1 MGWQDIY
8 KKKMQESGLAAGDI
22 NFVDVDTFHKRE
34 KERWASEVATG
45 SVQTVT
51 APAKQEKEKYV
62 ASPYGT
68 FLGGFSYKGNTRRQ
82 KTEQELADE
91 AAQQAAYIKEY
102 QRLAGLDL
110 DSYGKQVESAKK
122 AAQDN
127 RTQYNVRAFGGYDA
141 SRMTDEERTYSAMQA
156 DYNKAKDIQ
165 YDIKG
170 QAALENL
177 TAEQSKA
184 VETLATERSDT
195 AKRQTAWTA
204 LQKTG
209 LSDDEISQLVN
220 YQRNIPKR
228 QKNAERYAEMQDAAE
243 AYAET
248 NPGLATIASVP
259 ANLLSG
265 IGTFDA
271 AMRKLSDPDSP
282 VDYKSGAFLPY
293 AYSRGVRDTVTKN
306 LESDYGKGASFAYG
320 VGTSILDSAA
330 TVGLAALGIP
340 AGVASA
346 TLGGAAA
353 TSAMTEAKARGL
365 SDEKAILTG
374 VLSGVAETALEKF
387 SLESLIAMKLPTGTA
402 KQRVVGALKNAAV
415 QAGIEGSEE
424 MFTDFANLIFDS
436 AVNGSMSDV
445 QQRIAVYM
453 AGGMDYDEARK
464 KVLGETVKDVA
475 LDFVAGGL
483 AGGLMGGGNM
493 AIRTAAQGAYD
504 ARVND
509 ARTVVRQRAGVTG
522 SYQAAEDG
530 KTSYNGQE
538 TSVRSVV
545 KDGKV
550 ELTTGETVDPKDV
563 QFSDRNTADLYEGA
577 IRTAENAGAAQV
589 FVDSYTGGD
598 VSAYILGMQ
607 EAYYN
612 GKEGVPLE
620 DAGGFAADLSDA
632 QRKAAW
638 EQGRAAASV
647 PDLKDYGFGE
657 KGTQAWNKVQ
667 ENEAVRNNRRLRAG
681 FTAMYQAGMRGE
693 SASAVKSDAAKYIPP
708 SVQTAAYQAGLAD
721 AAESL
726 ARETA
731 AVQFV
736 SSAGSESGLVDNE
749 YARKLAEEKSGTAAL
764 LSMLGKDLGVRVEI
778 VPKVLGGNANG
789 QYVAGRNLIQ
799 IAADADNAFAF
810 VAAHE
815 VTHRMQSLAPE
826 EYRSYRDYA
835 MRFRAQELGEEGT
848 VALVE
853 RYRSMSEEAGVTLTQ
868 EEAMDEI
875 AADFTMRMIEDGGL
889 FEDFARENRSEAGKL
904 LDALKAFIAK
914 VKALFRGKE
923 ARDKAAREAY
933 GTDMATLEECVARWQ
948 KAYTAAGKAAQ
959 NAKTAA
965 GEGSGE
971 GRYQIKKIDGRL
983 MTVIDTQNDTRD
995 FKAAEAYLK
1004 TLVNTDHPFSTILMD
1019 AQPVYVG
1026 KDLPGEY
1033 RSSEYTKSMLS
1044 KLRDVKMQAAT
1055 NLDEMLLLAE
1065 NGEWREN
1072 VKPKHAKDA
1081 QNGWYRYDAEFA
1093 VPILN
1098 AKKAVD
1104 HYTVYGG
1111 TLLIRNDADGKSYLY
1126 DLLDIEKKKV
1136 ISAASFSA
1144 ETHSEVLPPKP
1155 STNSISTSDGN
1166 VNGKFSLKGMDSAG
1180 RQLSEQQQE
1189 YFKDSKVRDA
1199 EGRLMPLYHQTDAE
1213 FTVFDTRHKGAGTGD
1228 NETPFGV
1235 FLKKSSKDIGVKGNR
1250 QMELYANIKNPLQ
1263 VRDRSELV
1271 FHLARM
1277 SPEYEALKAKSDVVD
1292 KEYGRKFEKAKKDFV
1307 DFIAEWRRQN
1317 PNASRSALYEV
1328 DEFNRVFDAEDNI
1341 VEEWGKVKD
1350 ELALQA
1356 KETITAA
1363 LRNNGYD
1370 GVIISEDSGSFG
1382 RTTDAYIALD
1392 ANQVKRT
1399 DNLNPTSDPDIRFSL
1414 KKPVEETKNL
1424 LALHNLTEKNLLD
1437 AVRLGGLPMPSI
1449 AVVKG
1454 DAGHSEYGPISF
1466 VFSKDTIDPQLFR
1479 SNKVYGY
1486 DAWTPTAPQIEYD
1499 VNEKAAGR
1507 IHDLFYRM
1515 QREKGRD
1522 FADPLYSVANTLEDE
1537 LNRKGGLDKVVEPM
1551 RDDPRVMNIYLEDTG
1566 RGAVEKVMRQNVS
1579 RMDENQQEMSEFL
1592 IRELGADAVDG
1603 FRPTGNEAPI
1613 AARRRWFAE
1622 HGEALN
1628 EALRKYYEKL
1638 GLPAKDAA
1646 DVVNA
1651 ETNAAK
1657 TKYLLNT
1664 RKYLSGNTETVTEE
1678 VDLDA
1683 TNNAIR
1689 KKVDKADYDRWLDEL
1704 FKGVVK
1710 NEGIY
1715 NGKDYYTSS
1724 GNRRSF
1730 SATHYEI
1737 TLENIV
1743 KAMKRGDQKGTN
1755 TVFGG
1760 QAIWGVASKDYNSID
1775 EIKADSGRLV
1785 KMTEEEYSAIR
1796 QEYSARLAEL
1806 ANEIKDPS
1814 AQNDFI
1820 ASDDAATAIVE
1831 TLRTKRTAAA
1841 IDKELRTYPTL
1852 RIRPDTA
1859 GKVLQLFEDISNM
1872 PTGYFEAKPQRAV
1885 GFDEVLAAVIP
1896 DDTSAN
1902 ARAALAQAG
1911 VKTIE
1916 YKSGDEQSRTD
1927 AVNSVEGARFQLK
1940 SARELEQE
1948 VRELKKERT
1957 ALLSR
1962 NKTLEARV
1970 EKWRKETRRSSP
1982 TVRADDVKKLAG
1994 NVIREYGSS
2003 VDYQDIEADMTEL
2016 GKALMADDVSMETLR
2031 PHARAAAEKI
2041 IDGVL
2046 VQSESGA
2053 ELLEIRDHL
2062 KGTTLKYTDDGTIP
2076 DFSQWRKSQ
2085 KGKLRI
2091 SKDSGVD
2098 VDVAYAELTEMFG
2111 EGYFPSSIIHT
2122 GDQLV
2127 RMSEVLDNVGRIYE
2141 NPFDGYRDAAVTELS
2156 NLLIDGMIGEDVR
2169 QSDPTF
2175 ADRKALELQET
2186 KARLTQMLIKTREG
2200 RDRQVERMR
2209 RHYAEQTK
2217 AGRERRNATA
2227 LRAKIARHT
2236 ADLSRKLLTPTD
2248 KQHIPEKLRTSV
2260 AALLASINQESSYSY
2275 DADGRLVHNTEGD
2288 PTKRTQAAIALKS
2301 AYDEILRSGEALVID
2316 PDLLGSEGAGLLDQ
2330 VMAFG
2335 NKRMADM
2342 NSEELTTVWQ
2352 AVRAIEKSVST
2363 FNKSLASQRYET
2375 VSAWA
2380 ESLKQDSAT
2389 RKRKN
2394 RKLSLDL
2401 ADPYTFFSAYGESG
2415 RQIFRTLRNAQDR
2428 QNTMLKTIQ
2437 AAAER
2442 FADKTVF
2449 KNRNDRH
2456 TFTTEAGQTLTLTTG
2471 QVMNLYNLVGR
2482 GEQAVHHLMVGGVV
2496 QPEILRNGKNPAI
2509 PRGTENIRLTENDLK
2524 AITGTLTE
2532 VQKSVAEGLQKIAS
2546 GHLAAWGNEASMQVY
2561 GYRKFTEKN
2570 YWPIKAAQEGTTQ
2583 NSEKGADM
2591 AREIKN
2597 MGSAKALVPNAS
2609 NALDIGDV
2617 YDVFSQNASDMIQY
2631 ATLLAPMEDINRLY
2645 NYRFRDAEGNLTGK
2659 VVKHVLTDVY
2669 GEAAQKYWRNL
2680 MRDVQNGMEKS
2691 GTSAITKA
2699 VEKVVGGMKAG
2710 SVGFNLRVVAQ
2721 QPTAY
2726 FRAAAVIDP
2735 AHMAKGLVKGAT
2747 EGNGWEKAKKYAPIA
2762 AIKDTSGFDQS
2773 GRYTIAQNVF
2783 GQDGNAL
2790 MNWLSEASGW
2800 AAGKADAVTWEKIWN
2815 ACEWA
2820 VVSEGGYEKGSD
2832 GFYQRTAQLFTEVI
2846 DQSQVVDGILQRAQI
2861 MRDSNGLTKQA
2872 TAFMG
2877 EPLKS
2882 LNMLMRSYDAWR
2894 YETDTPK
2901 KSKALKRFARTVSA
2915 LLVTDVVN
2923 SLVQSVIDG
2932 LRDDDKD
2939 KAYGERIMAAWLGDK
2954 DDQTAMQRLLGGN
2967 LWENLNPV
2975 GRIPYA
2981 KDVLS
2986 MLQGFT
2992 VSRMDADAVGDL
3004 IDAAEL
3010 FAKSAQDEGSK
3021 TTAYAAKKLLTAG
3034 SKIFGISIA
3043 NVGRDAWA
3051 IARSIAQG
3059 TGNVRA
3065 MYEMERAIYRL
3076 APDSGNN
3083 KRYYKLLYMAMGKD
3097 EETYRYIYDDMKKRG
3112 YTDSQLQTGIKNII
3126 KDSGADEDDMRKQL
3140 EEIGYSGDEAQE
3152 VMYKWAFKEK
3162 YGYDYSDKR
3171 EAFAEGTITRQQLID
3186 EIVKIGGNTRE
3197 EAESTV
3203 TVYEW
3208 QNAGVDIETNQTYIV
3223 NAYEEYGK
3231 PNGIDRNDFVSFCQQ
3246 ASRISGEDLDG
3257 DGKTD
3262 SGSKKKNVL
3271 ALING
3276 MPLSAAQKDALY
3288 YQQGYAESTIGDAP
3302 WH

>member
-1 MGWQDIY
+1 M
-8 KKKMQESGLAAGDI
+8 
-22 NFVDVDTFHKRE
+22 TP
-34 KERWASEVATG
+34 ER
-45 SVQTVT
+45 
-51 APAKQEKEKYV
+51 
-62 ASPYGT
+62 
-68 FLGGFSYKGNTRRQ
+68 FL
-82 KTEQELADE
+82 
-91 AAQQAAYIKEY
+91 
-102 QRLAGLDL
+102 
-110 DSYGKQVESAKK
+110 
-122 AAQDN
+122 
-127 RTQYNVRAFGGYDA
+127 
-141 SRMTDEERTYSAMQA
+141 ERIS
-156 DYNKAKDIQ
+156 
-165 YDIKG
+165 YDIDAG
-170 QAALENL
+170 
-177 TAEQSKA
+177 TSH
-184 VETLATERSDT
+184 
-195 AKRQTAWTA
+195 AWT
-204 LQKTG
+204 
-209 LSDDEISQLVN
+209 S
-220 YQRNIPKR
+220 IP
-228 QKNAERYAEMQDAAE
+228 
-243 AYAET
+243 
-248 NPGLATIASVP
+248 
-259 ANLLSG
+259 
-265 IGTFDA
+265 
-271 AMRKLSDPDSP
+271 
-282 VDYKSGAFLPY
+282 
-293 AYSRGVRDTVTKN
+293 
-306 LESDYGKGASFAYG
+306 
-320 VGTSILDSAA
+320 
-330 TVGLAALGIP
+330 
-340 AGVASA
+340 
-346 TLGGAAA
+346 
-353 TSAMTEAKARGL
+353 
-365 SDEKAILTG
+365 
-374 VLSGVAETALEKF
+374 
-387 SLESLIAMKLPTGTA
+387 
-402 KQRVVGALKNAAV
+402 
-415 QAGIEGSEE
+415 
-424 MFTDFANLIFDS
+424 
-436 AVNGSMSDV
+436 
-445 QQRIAVYM
+445 
-453 AGGMDYDEARK
+453 
-464 KVLGETVKDVA
+464 
-475 LDFVAGGL
+475 DFV
-483 AGGLMGGGNM
+483 
-493 AIRTAAQGAYD
+493 T
-504 ARVND
+504 
-509 ARTVVRQRAGVTG
+509 
-522 SYQAAEDG
+522 
-530 KTSYNGQE
+530 
-538 TSVRSVV
+538 
-545 KDGKV
+545 
-550 ELTTGETVDPKDV
+550 
-563 QFSDRNTADLYEGA
+563 
-577 IRTAENAGAAQV
+577 
-589 FVDSYTGGD
+589 
-598 VSAYILGMQ
+598 
-607 EAYYN
+607 
-612 GKEGVPLE
+612 
-620 DAGGFAADLSDA
+620 
-632 QRKAAW
+632 
-638 EQGRAAASV
+638 
-647 PDLKDYGFGE
+647 
-657 KGTQAWNKVQ
+657 
-667 ENEAVRNNRRLRAG
+667 
-681 FTAMYQAGMRGE
+681 
-693 SASAVKSDAAKYIPP
+693 
-708 SVQTAAYQAGLAD
+708 
-721 AAESL
+721 
-726 ARETA
+726 
-731 AVQFV
+731 
-736 SSAGSESGLVDNE
+736 
-749 YARKLAEEKSGTAAL
+749 
-764 LSMLGKDLGVRVEI
+764 
-778 VPKVLGGNANG
+778 
-789 QYVAGRNLIQ
+789 
-799 IAADADNAFAF
+799 
-810 VAAHE
+810 
-815 VTHRMQSLAPE
+815 
-826 EYRSYRDYA
+826 
-835 MRFRAQELGEEGT
+835 
-848 VALVE
+848 
-853 RYRSMSEEAGVTLTQ
+853 
-868 EEAMDEI
+868 
-875 AADFTMRMIEDGGL
+875 
-889 FEDFARENRSEAGKL
+889 
-904 LDALKAFIAK
+904 
-914 VKALFRGKE
+914 
-923 ARDKAAREAY
+923 
-933 GTDMATLEECVARWQ
+933 
-948 KAYTAAGKAAQ
+948 
-959 NAKTAA
+959 
-965 GEGSGE
+965 
-971 GRYQIKKIDGRL
+971 
-983 MTVIDTQNDTRD
+983 
-995 FKAAEAYLK
+995 AYLK
-1004 TLVNTDHPFSTILMD
+1004 
-1019 AQPVYVG
+1019 
-1026 KDLPGEY
+1026 E
-1033 RSSEYTKSMLS
+1033 
-1044 KLRDVKMQAAT
+1044 
-1055 NLDEMLLLAE
+1055 
-1065 NGEWREN
+1065 
-1072 VKPKHAKDA
+1072 
-1081 QNGWYRYDAEFA
+1081 
-1093 VPILN
+1093 
-1098 AKKAVD
+1098 
-1104 HYTVYGG
+1104 
-1111 TLLIRNDADGKSYLY
+1111 
-1126 DLLDIEKKKV
+1126 
-1136 ISAASFSA
+1136 
-1144 ETHSEVLPPKP
+1144 
-1155 STNSISTSDGN
+1155 
-1166 VNGKFSLKGMDSAG
+1166 
-1180 RQLSEQQQE
+1180 
-1189 YFKDSKVRDA
+1189 
-1199 EGRLMPLYHQTDAE
+1199 
-1213 FTVFDTRHKGAGTGD
+1213 
-1228 NETPFGV
+1228 
-1235 FLKKSSKDIGVKGNR
+1235 
-1250 QMELYANIKNPLQ
+1250 
-1263 VRDRSELV
+1263 
-1271 FHLARM
+1271 
-1277 SPEYEALKAKSDVVD
+1277 
-1292 KEYGRKFEKAKKDFV
+1292 
-1307 DFIAEWRRQN
+1307 
-1317 PNASRSALYEV
+1317 
-1328 DEFNRVFDAEDNI
+1328 
-1341 VEEWGKVKD
+1341 
-1350 ELALQA
+1350 
-1356 KETITAA
+1356 
-1363 LRNNGYD
+1363 NGYD
-1370 GVIISEDSGSFG
+1370 GIKDTGGKGGGESHTVWIPFSSEQVKSADPVTYDDNNNVVPISERFNSGK
-1382 RTTDAYIALD
+1382 TDI
-1392 ANQVKRT
+1392 
-1399 DNLNPTSDPDIRFSL
+1399 
-1414 KKPVEETKNL
+1414 
-1424 LALHNLTEKNLLD
+1424 
-1437 AVRLGGLPMPSI
+1437 
-1449 AVVKG
+1449 
-1454 DAGHSEYGPISF
+1454 
-1466 VFSKDTIDPQLFR
+1466 
-1479 SNKVYGY
+1479 
-1486 DAWTPTAPQIEYD
+1486 
-1499 VNEKAAGR
+1499 
-1507 IHDLFYRM
+1507 
-1515 QREKGRD
+1515 
-1522 FADPLYSVANTLEDE
+1522 
-1537 LNRKGGLDKVVEPM
+1537 
-1551 RDDPRVMNIYLEDTG
+1551 
-1566 RGAVEKVMRQNVS
+1566 
-1579 RMDENQQEMSEFL
+1579 
-1592 IRELGADAVDG
+1592 
-1603 FRPTGNEAPI
+1603 
-1613 AARRRWFAE
+1613 
-1622 HGEALN
+1622 
-1628 EALRKYYEKL
+1628 
-1638 GLPAKDAA
+1638 
-1646 DVVNA
+1646 
-1651 ETNAAK
+1651 
-1657 TKYLLNT
+1657 
-1664 RKYLSGNTETVTEE
+1664 
-1678 VDLDA
+1678 
-1683 TNNAIR
+1683 
-1689 KKVDKADYDRWLDEL
+1689 
-1704 FKGVVK
+1704 
-1710 NEGIY
+1710 
-1715 NGKDYYTSS
+1715 
-1724 GNRRSF
+1724 
-1730 SATHYEI
+1730 
-1737 TLENIV
+1737 
-1743 KAMKRGDQKGTN
+1743 
-1755 TVFGG
+1755 
-1760 QAIWGVASKDYNSID
+1760 
-1775 EIKADSGRLV
+1775 
-1785 KMTEEEYSAIR
+1785 
-1796 QEYSARLAEL
+1796 
-1806 ANEIKDPS
+1806 
-1814 AQNDFI
+1814 
-1820 ASDDAATAIVE
+1820 
-1831 TLRTKRTAAA
+1831 
-1841 IDKELRTYPTL
+1841 
-1852 RIRPDTA
+1852 
-1859 GKVLQLFEDISNM
+1859 
-1872 PTGYFEAKPQRAV
+1872 
-1885 GFDEVLAAVIP
+1885 
-1896 DDTSAN
+1896 
-1902 ARAALAQAG
+1902 
-1911 VKTIE
+1911 
-1916 YKSGDEQSRTD
+1916 
-1927 AVNSVEGARFQLK
+1927 RFQLK

-1982 TVRADDVKKLAG
+1982 TVRADDVKKMAG
-1994 NVIREYGSS
+1994 AVIREYGSS
-2003 VDYQDIEADMTEL
+2003 VDYRDIERDMTAL
-2016 GKALMADDVSMETLR
+2016 GKALMADDVSMDTLR

-2127 RMSEVLDNVGRIYE
+2127 RMSEVLENVGRIYE

-2186 KARLTQMLIKTREG
+2186 KARMMQMLIRTREG

-2227 LRAKIARHT
+2227 LRARIARHT

-2248 KQHIPEKLRTSV
+2248 KQHVPEKLRTSV

-2288 PTKRTQAAIALKS
+2288 PTKRTQAAIALKN

-2352 AVRAIEKSVST
+2352 AVRAIEQSVST

-2380 ESLKQDSAT
+2380 ESLKHDSAT

-2532 VQKSVAEGLQKIAS
+2532 VQKSVADGLQKIAS

-2800 AAGKADAVTWEKIWN
+2800 AAGKADAATWEKIWN

-2820 VVSEGGYEKGSD
+2820 VVSENSYEKGSD

-2939 KAYGERIMAAWLGDK
+2939 KVYGERIMSAWLGDK
-2954 DDQTAMQRLLGGN
+2954 DDQTVMQRLLGGN

-3010 FAKSAQDEGSK
+3010 FVKSAQDEGSK

-3043 NVGRDAWA
+3043 NVGRDAWS

-3126 KDSGADEDDMRKQL
+3126 KDSGADEGDMRKQL

-3152 VMYKWAFKEK
+3152 VMDKWAFKEK

-3197 EAESTV
+3197 EAESAV

-3271 ALING
+3271 ALIDS

>member
-141 SRMTDEERTYSAMQA
+141 SRMTDEERTYAAMQA

-248 NPGLATIASVP
+248 NPGLATVASVP

-306 LESDYGKGASFAYG
+306 LESDYGKPASFAYG

-538 TSVRSVV
+538 TSVRIVV

-632 QRKAAW
+632 QRRAAW

-789 QYVAGRNLIQ
+789 QYVAGRNLVQ
-799 IAADADNAFAF
+799 IAADADDAFAF

-835 MRFRAQELGEEGT
+835 MRFRAQELGEEGA

-853 RYRSMSEEAGVTLTQ
+853 RYRARSEEAGVTLTQ

-875 AADFTMRMIEDGGL
+875 AANFTMQMIEDGGL
-889 FEDFARENRSEAGKL
+889 FEDFARENRSEAKKL
-904 LDALKAFIAK
+904 LDALKAFVQK
-914 VKALFRGKE
+914 VKSLFRSKE
-923 ARDKAAREAY
+923 ARDKASREAY

-948 KAYTAAGKAAQ
+948 KAYDAAGKAAQ

-1166 VNGKFSLKGMDSAG
+1166 VNAKFSLKGMDSAG

-1199 EGRLMPLYHQTDAE
+1199 EGRLKPVYHGSDALFTKFSADFMSKNGSSEGQGFYFTDLKTMAQGYE
-1213 FTVFDTRHKGAGTGD
+1213 KKGGQLLEGYLD
-1228 NETPFGV
+1228 
-1235 FLKKSSKDIGVKGNR
+1235 
-1250 QMELYANIKNPLQ
+1250 IKNPLSDSK
-1263 VRDRSELV
+1263 VTLTSAEVKRLIKAIDPTGDDLVLNYDSRGGMGYPSKAWYERAVNDTLRMTMESSESDSEI
-1271 FHLARM
+1271 LAELANGM
-1277 SPEYEALKAKSDVVD
+1277 GNPGAVLKAA
-1292 KEYGRKFEKAKKDFV
+1292 R
-1307 DFIAEWRRQN
+1307 
-1317 PNASRSALYEV
+1317 EV
-1328 DEFNRVFDAEDNI
+1328 
-1341 VEEWGKVKD
+1341 
-1350 ELALQA
+1350 L
-1356 KETITAA
+1356 
-1363 LRNNGYD
+1363 GYD
-1370 GVIISEDSGSFG
+1370 GYIVEGKYDNATVYVAFDSSQFK
-1382 RTTDAYIALD
+1382 
-1392 ANQVKRT
+1392 NM
-1399 DNLNPTSDPDIRFSL
+1399 DNLTPTSDPDIRFSL
-1414 KKPVEETKNL
+1414 KGMDSAYMTAVERGE
-1424 LALHNLTEKNLLD
+1424 
-1437 AVRLGGLPMPSI
+1437 AVREVGVSVDEDTSSASPGRFSLKTWNESDYVKKRKEASEELSRALGVSVRTAKKYIDNINSVAKMI
-1449 AVVKG
+1449 ADDRVRLDYEASPGRSSFVSN
-1454 DAGHSEYGPISF
+1454 SEYGGSLDFSTICKKRRLLTGTLEAIQRALPNTALTADEILSIRRMMADKGYEVSCGLCYVEGSRAKMGVYTKEFLEEYAKSGAEYVPNMAEMNTATGQERIRSEHPEVYEAYEKYMNKLAQRKPKLYQLATEYQGEIRKKFKGKGSVEEKNKNGGMRLQSF
-1466 VFSKDTIDPQLFR
+1466 SDFEIIHLIDCMQAIMDMSEVGLAGQAYT
-1479 SNKVYGY
+1479 KV
-1486 DAWTPTAPQIEYD
+1486 P
-1499 VNEKAAGR
+1499 
-1507 IHDLFYRM
+1507 
-1515 QREKGRD
+1515 D
-1522 FADPLYSVANTLEDE
+1522 FAWAL
-1537 LNRKGGLDKVVEPM
+1537 G
-1551 RDDPRVMNIYLEDTG
+1551 DTG
-1566 RGAVEKVMRQNVS
+1566 LKINLSLIAKGVDANGNIIL
-1579 RMDENQQEMSEFL
+1579 DETEGMTRS
-1592 IRELGADAVDG
+1592 DA
-1603 FRPTGNEAPI
+1603 
-1613 AARRRWFAE
+1613 
-1622 HGEALN
+1622 
-1628 EALRKYYEKL
+1628 EALRKRYPKNVGTILVVFNDAQLRAAMKNDFIDFIIPFHRSQWNSAQYEAL
-1638 GLPAKDAA
+1638 GLPQGAKDYTPWQNESYIEPVYNKTGKKQRPENYMPNEYWDYGRSGKENAEKYLRMCSENNRKPKFSFLLDKGADGAYHLKADGSTDGYWKLLIDFKMYDNVGNGSPQMPVSPKFNMEECERMLRDYTGGHAA
-1646 DVVNA
+1646 FPVANDVV
-1651 ETNAAK
+1651 
-1657 TKYLLNT
+1657 
-1664 RKYLSGNTETVTEE
+1664 
-1678 VDLDA
+1678 
-1683 TNNAIR
+1683 
-1689 KKVDKADYDRWLDEL
+1689 
-1704 FKGVVK
+1704 
-1710 NEGIY
+1710 
-1715 NGKDYYTSS
+1715 
-1724 GNRRSF
+1724 
-1730 SATHYEI
+1730 
-1737 TLENIV
+1737 
-1743 KAMKRGDQKGTN
+1743 DQ
-1755 TVFGG
+1755 F
-1760 QAIWGVASKDYNSID
+1760 
-1775 EIKADSGRLV
+1775 
-1785 KMTEEEYSAIR
+1785 
-1796 QEYSARLAEL
+1796 
-1806 ANEIKDPS
+1806 
-1814 AQNDFI
+1814 
-1820 ASDDAATAIVE
+1820 VE
-1831 TLRTKRTAAA
+1831 TY
-1841 IDKELRTYPTL
+1841 KE
-1852 RIRPDTA
+1852 
-1859 GKVLQLFEDISNM
+1859 SN
-1872 PTGYFEAKPQRAV
+1872 P
-1885 GFDEVLAAVIP
+1885 
-1896 DDTSAN
+1896 
-1902 ARAALAQAG
+1902 G
-1911 VKTIE
+1911 V
-1916 YKSGDEQSRTD
+1916 
-1927 AVNSVEGARFQLK
+1927 RFQLK

-1948 VRELKKERT
+1948 VRELKKYAAYRKRGTSDREILASTADGSAQTEWERKRLSEYKDVMGRLETYERRLSENKAKLEELSFMGEKKNAKRISQLKTEITQDTNRISIVENKLGELENTSSLKTLLDREKAVIHQQEGEYLRKVEELMGGYRDLYGTMAKGERAARDIQMPKKTSENEKISQTVRTILEAKATPDEMVPTIEEMALNGEYSYEAYSDKNAISDAEEEIKRVGWAQSLSEWTNAVQKGEVSKKNTAMGWALYNNAANSGDTDT
-1957 ALLSR
+1957 ALTILSNMVEHQR
-1962 NKTLEARV
+1962 SAAQALQATRILKSLSPETQLYQAQRSVDNLQTEMNKRYGDKKAPELKIDPALAEQFMQATDQ
-1970 EKWRKETRRSSP
+1970 ETRDAVLRNIYRDIGKQMPSRFVDKWNAWRYLAMLGNARTHVRNVVGNAGFAPVVAAKNAVATGIEKAVYRLSDGKMERSKEF
-1982 TVRADDVKKLAG
+1982 VFGKD
-1994 NVIREYGSS
+1994 
-2003 VDYQDIEADMTEL
+2003 
-2016 GKALMADDVSMETLR
+2016 GKALLK
-2031 PHARAAAEKI
+2031 AAAQDYAK
-2041 IDGVL
+2041 
-2046 VQSESGA
+2046 VQDVAMGGGKYSDLANANKYIEEGRVIFQSKVPGLKQVSKGLEAARKANSKALDAEDAWFSKPHYAYAMAQYCKANGITPQMIESGKGIEKA
-2053 ELLEIRDHL
+2053 REYAIREAQKATYRD
-2062 KGTTLKYTDDGTIP
+2062 TNS
-2076 DFSQWRKSQ
+2076 FSQAISELGRTVKPGSNGTRKAVAVAMEGILPFRKTPANILVRGVEYSPIGLMNGIKQ
-2085 KGKLRI
+2085 ALFDVRNGTKTAAEAIDSI
-2091 SKDSGVD
+2091 SAGLTGTGLLGLGLFLAAQGLVRGHGSDDDDKN
-2098 VDVAYAELTEMFG
+2098 AYAELTGHQAYALELPDGTSITLDWLAPECLPFFIGVNLWEITDGGEEILTMSDALNAVTMVSEPLLEMSCLQSLNDVFDAVGYAKNNGISALPAALANAATSYITQALPTILGQAERAG
-2111 EGYFPSSIIHT
+2111 ESIRYATYTDKNSVLTSDMQYAIGRASAKIPGLDYSQIPYIDAWGRREST
-2122 GDQLV
+2122 GNLGKRLLNNFLNPAYVSDVSESEMEKELLRLYEATGESGVLPRRAGKSFSANKETINLTGEQYVKYAEKRGGEAYKWMTALTQNNAY
-2127 RMSEVLDNVGRIYE
+2127 RSMSDEEKADCVKYIYE
-2141 NPFDGYRDAAVTELS
+2141 AANEVAKSGIVGSSYEMKTWVKDAVGGAGVVETAIAKTKYADVSKEAVNAYKAFS
-2156 NLLIDGMIGEDVR
+2156 GSIGEDV
-2169 QSDPTF
+2169 F
-2175 ADRKALELQET
+2175 
-2186 KARLTQMLIKTREG
+2186 
-2200 RDRQVERMR
+2200 
-2209 RHYAEQTK
+2209 
-2217 AGRERRNATA
+2217 
-2227 LRAKIARHT
+2227 
-2236 ADLSRKLLTPTD
+2236 
-2248 KQHIPEKLRTSV
+2248 
-2260 AALLASINQESSYSY
+2260 
-2275 DADGRLVHNTEGD
+2275 
-2288 PTKRTQAAIALKS
+2288 
-2301 AYDEILRSGEALVID
+2301 
-2316 PDLLGSEGAGLLDQ
+2316 
-2330 VMAFG
+2330 
-2335 NKRMADM
+2335 
-2342 NSEELTTVWQ
+2342 
-2352 AVRAIEKSVST
+2352 
-2363 FNKSLASQRYET
+2363 
-2375 VSAWA
+2375 
-2380 ESLKQDSAT
+2380 
-2389 RKRKN
+2389 
-2394 RKLSLDL
+2394 
-2401 ADPYTFFSAYGESG
+2401 
-2415 RQIFRTLRNAQDR
+2415 
-2428 QNTMLKTIQ
+2428 LKTWD
-2437 AAAER
+2437 ALG
-2442 FADKTVF
+2442 D
-2449 KNRNDRH
+2449 
-2456 TFTTEAGQTLTLTTG
+2456 
-2471 QVMNLYNLVGR
+2471 
-2482 GEQAVHHLMVGGVV
+2482 
-2496 QPEILRNGKNPAI
+2496 
-2509 PRGTENIRLTENDLK
+2509 
-2524 AITGTLTE
+2524 ITG
-2532 VQKSVAEGLQKIAS
+2532 
-2546 GHLAAWGNEASMQVY
+2546 
-2561 GYRKFTEKN
+2561 
-2570 YWPIKAAQEGTTQ
+2570 
-2583 NSEKGADM
+2583 
-2591 AREIKN
+2591 
-2597 MGSAKALVPNAS
+2597 
-2609 NALDIGDV
+2609 
-2617 YDVFSQNASDMIQY
+2617 
-2631 ATLLAPMEDINRLY
+2631 EDY
-2645 NYRFRDAEGNLTGK
+2645 
-2659 VVKHVLTDVY
+2659 
-2669 GEAAQKYWRNL
+2669 
-2680 MRDVQNGMEKS
+2680 
-2691 GTSAITKA
+2691 
-2699 VEKVVGGMKAG
+2699 
-2710 SVGFNLRVVAQ
+2710 
-2721 QPTAY
+2721 
-2726 FRAAAVIDP
+2726 
-2735 AHMAKGLVKGAT
+2735 
-2747 EGNGWEKAKKYAPIA
+2747 
-2762 AIKDTSGFDQS
+2762 
-2773 GRYTIAQNVF
+2773 
-2783 GQDGNAL
+2783 
-2790 MNWLSEASGW
+2790 
-2800 AAGKADAVTWEKIWN
+2800 
-2815 ACEWA
+2815 
-2820 VVSEGGYEKGSD
+2820 
-2832 GFYQRTAQLFTEVI
+2832 
-2846 DQSQVVDGILQRAQI
+2846 
-2861 MRDSNGLTKQA
+2861 
-2872 TAFMG
+2872 
-2877 EPLKS
+2877 
-2882 LNMLMRSYDAWR
+2882 
-2894 YETDTPK
+2894 
-2901 KSKALKRFARTVSA
+2901 
-2915 LLVTDVVN
+2915 
-2923 SLVQSVIDG
+2923 
-2932 LRDDDKD
+2932 
-2939 KAYGERIMAAWLGDK
+2939 
-2954 DDQTAMQRLLGGN
+2954 
-2967 LWENLNPV
+2967 
-2975 GRIPYA
+2975 
-2981 KDVLS
+2981 
-2986 MLQGFT
+2986 
-2992 VSRMDADAVGDL
+2992 
-3004 IDAAEL
+3004 
-3010 FAKSAQDEGSK
+3010 
-3021 TTAYAAKKLLTAG
+3021 
-3034 SKIFGISIA
+3034 
-3043 NVGRDAWA
+3043 
-3051 IARSIAQG
+3051 
-3059 TGNVRA
+3059 
-3065 MYEMERAIYRL
+3065 
-3076 APDSGNN
+3076 
-3083 KRYYKLLYMAMGKD
+3083 
-3097 EETYRYIYDDMKKRG
+3097 
-3112 YTDSQLQTGIKNII
+3112 
-3126 KDSGADEDDMRKQL
+3126 
-3140 EEIGYSGDEAQE
+3140 
-3152 VMYKWAFKEK
+3152 
-3162 YGYDYSDKR
+3162 
-3171 EAFAEGTITRQQLID
+3171 
-3186 EIVKIGGNTRE
+3186 
-3197 EAESTV
+3197 
-3203 TVYEW
+3203 
-3208 QNAGVDIETNQTYIV
+3208 
-3223 NAYEEYGK
+3223 
-3231 PNGIDRNDFVSFCQQ
+3231 
-3246 ASRISGEDLDG
+3246 DG
-3257 DGKTD
+3257 DGRSD
-3262 SGSKKKNVL
+3262 AYSKIDKKL
-3271 ALING
+3271 EYING
-3276 MPLSAAQKDALY
+3276 LNLTAQQKRALAIAN
-3288 YQQGYAESTIGDAP
+3288 GINEKTVDKRAP
-3302 WH
+3302 W

>member
-127 RTQYNVRAFGGYDA
+127 RTMYNVRAFGGYDA
-141 SRMTDEERTYSAMQA
+141 SRKTDEERTYAAMQA

-209 LSDDEISQLVN
+209 LSDDDIAQLVN

-248 NPGLATIASVP
+248 NPSLATVASVP

-306 LESDYGKGASFAYG
+306 LESDYGKAASFAYG

-374 VLSGVAETALEKF
+374 VLSGVAETAFEKF
-387 SLESLIAMKLPTGTA
+387 SLESLISMKLPTGTA

-483 AGGLMGGGNM
+483 AGGLMGGGSM
-493 AIRTAAQGAYD
+493 ALQTAAQGAYD

-598 VSAYILGMQ
+598 VSTYILGMQ
-607 EAYYN
+607 EAYHN

-632 QRKAAW
+632 QRRAAW

-726 ARETA
+726 ARETD

-749 YARKLAEEKSGTAAL
+749 YSRKLAEEKSGTAAL

-875 AADFTMRMIEDGGL
+875 AANFTMQMIEDGGL

-923 ARDKAAREAY
+923 ARDNAAREAY

-948 KAYTAAGKAAQ
+948 KAYTAAGKQAQRVRVSDAVQQGDTLQYDDAVYSLRVTDKDTLDFLNGQKTIKTYKTMQIVDGKLYPPMAARVDGKYEDASELGKWEMAVERPDLVKDGKFKLDKGKGQ
-959 NAKTAA
+959 GSLTAAYNPYMHSSNLVINDQFSGAYTRNNLVTVECEVPVSEMTSGYHAEGAKDGVGWHSWHTGTVAGQIRRASGTERKVFLSRWIKPVRILPDAEVAGMYKDLLGDTGIAVPDNVVTPSLLKELRKVGVAISESGRVNAKTAA

-971 GRYQIKKIDGRL
+971 GRYQIKNID
-983 MTVIDTQNDTRD
+983 N
-995 FKAAEAYLK
+995 
-1004 TLVNTDHPFSTILMD
+1004 
-1019 AQPVYVG
+1019 
-1026 KDLPGEY
+1026 
-1033 RSSEYTKSMLS
+1033 
-1044 KLRDVKMQAAT
+1044 
-1055 NLDEMLLLAE
+1055 
-1065 NGEWREN
+1065 
-1072 VKPKHAKDA
+1072 
-1081 QNGWYRYDAEFA
+1081 
-1093 VPILN
+1093 
-1098 AKKAVD
+1098 
-1104 HYTVYGG
+1104 
-1111 TLLIRNDADGKSYLY
+1111 
-1126 DLLDIEKKKV
+1126 
-1136 ISAASFSA
+1136 
-1144 ETHSEVLPPKP
+1144 
-1155 STNSISTSDGN
+1155 
-1166 VNGKFSLKGMDSAG
+1166 
-1180 RQLSEQQQE
+1180 
-1189 YFKDSKVRDA
+1189 
-1199 EGRLMPLYHQTDAE
+1199 QT
-1213 FTVFDTRHKGAGTGD
+1213 
-1228 NETPFGV
+1228 
-1235 FLKKSSKDIGVKGNR
+1235 
-1250 QMELYANIKNPLQ
+1250 
-1263 VRDRSELV
+1263 
-1271 FHLARM
+1271 
-1277 SPEYEALKAKSDVVD
+1277 
-1292 KEYGRKFEKAKKDFV
+1292 
-1307 DFIAEWRRQN
+1307 
-1317 PNASRSALYEV
+1317 
-1328 DEFNRVFDAEDNI
+1328 
-1341 VEEWGKVKD
+1341 
-1350 ELALQA
+1350 
-1356 KETITAA
+1356 
-1363 LRNNGYD
+1363 
-1370 GVIISEDSGSFG
+1370 
-1382 RTTDAYIALD
+1382 
-1392 ANQVKRT
+1392 
-1399 DNLNPTSDPDIRFSL
+1399 PTSDPDIRFSL
-1414 KKPVEETKNL
+1414 KKPLEETKDL

-1466 VFSKDTIDPQLFR
+1466 VFSKDTIDPKLFR

-1486 DAWTPTAPQIEYD
+1486 DAWTPTAPQIEYE

-1755 TVFGG
+1755 TFFGG

-1916 YKSGDEQSRTD
+1916 YKSGDEQSRKD

-1948 VRELKKERT
+1948 VKELKKERT

-2003 VDYQDIEADMTEL
+2003 VDYQDIEADMTAL
-2016 GKALMADDVSMETLR
+2016 GEALMADDVSMDTLR

-2127 RMSEVLDNVGRIYE
+2127 RMSEVLENVGRIYE

-2186 KARLTQMLIKTREG
+2186 KARMMQMLIRTREG

-2248 KQHIPEKLRTSV
+2248 KQHVPEKLRTSV

-2352 AVRAIEKSVST
+2352 AVRAIEQSVST

-2747 EGNGWEKAKKYAPIA
+2747 GGNGWEKAKKYAPIA
-2762 AIKDTSGFDQS
+2762 AIKDTSGFDQG

-2800 AAGKADAVTWEKIWN
+2800 AAGKADAATWEKIWN

-2820 VVSEGGYEKGSD
+2820 VVSENSYEKGSD

-3126 KDSGADEDDMRKQL
+3126 KDSGADEGDMRKQL

-3152 VMYKWAFKEK
+3152 VMDKWAFKEK

-3197 EAESTV
+3197 EAESAV

-3262 SGSKKKNVL
+3262 IGSKKKNVL
-3271 ALING
+3271 RLIDS
-3276 MPLSAAQKDALY
+3276 MPLSASQKDALY

>member
-122 AAQDN
+122 AAQKN

-141 SRMTDEERTYSAMQA
+141 SRMTDEERTYAAMQA

-248 NPGLATIASVP
+248 NPSLATIASVP

-306 LESDYGKGASFAYG
+306 LESDYGKAASFAYG

-387 SLESLIAMKLPTGTA
+387 SLESLISMKLPTGTA
-402 KQRVVGALKNAAV
+402 KQRVMGALKNAAV

-424 MFTDFANLIFDS
+424 MFTDFANLIFDA

-493 AIRTAAQGAYD
+493 ALRTAAQGAYES
-504 ARVND
+504 RVND
-509 ARTVVRQRAGVTG
+509 ARMAVRQRAGVTG

-598 VSAYILGMQ
+598 VSTYILGMQ
-607 EAYYN
+607 EAYHN

-726 ARETA
+726 ARETD

-875 AADFTMRMIEDGGL
+875 TADLTMRMIEDGGL
-889 FEDFARENRSEAGKL
+889 FEDFARENRSEAKKL
-904 LDALKAFIAK
+904 LDALKAFVQK
-914 VKALFRGKE
+914 VKSLFRSKE

-933 GTDMATLEECVARWQ
+933 GTDVATLEECVARWQ

-1166 VNGKFSLKGMDSAG
+1166 VNAKFSLKGMDSAG

-1199 EGRLMPLYHQTDAE
+1199 EGRLKPVYHGSDALFTKFSADFMSKNGSSEGQGFYFTDLKTMAQGYE
-1213 FTVFDTRHKGAGTGD
+1213 KKGGQLLEGYLD
-1228 NETPFGV
+1228 
-1235 FLKKSSKDIGVKGNR
+1235 
-1250 QMELYANIKNPLQ
+1250 IKNPLSDSK
-1263 VRDRSELV
+1263 VTLTSAEVKRLIKAIDPTGDDLVLNYDSRGGMGYPSKAWYERAVNDTLRMTMETSESDSEI
-1271 FHLARM
+1271 LAELANGM
-1277 SPEYEALKAKSDVVD
+1277 GNPGAVLKAA
-1292 KEYGRKFEKAKKDFV
+1292 R
-1307 DFIAEWRRQN
+1307 
-1317 PNASRSALYEV
+1317 EV
-1328 DEFNRVFDAEDNI
+1328 
-1341 VEEWGKVKD
+1341 
-1350 ELALQA
+1350 L
-1356 KETITAA
+1356 
-1363 LRNNGYD
+1363 GYD
-1370 GVIISEDSGSFG
+1370 GYIVEGKYDNATVYVAFDSSQFK
-1382 RTTDAYIALD
+1382 
-1392 ANQVKRT
+1392 NM
-1399 DNLNPTSDPDIRFSL
+1399 DNLTPTSDPDI
-1414 KKPVEETKNL
+1414 
-1424 LALHNLTEKNLLD
+1424 
-1437 AVRLGGLPMPSI
+1437 
-1449 AVVKG
+1449 
-1454 DAGHSEYGPISF
+1454 
-1466 VFSKDTIDPQLFR
+1466 
-1479 SNKVYGY
+1479 
-1486 DAWTPTAPQIEYD
+1486 
-1499 VNEKAAGR
+1499 
-1507 IHDLFYRM
+1507 
-1515 QREKGRD
+1515 
-1522 FADPLYSVANTLEDE
+1522 
-1537 LNRKGGLDKVVEPM
+1537 
-1551 RDDPRVMNIYLEDTG
+1551 
-1566 RGAVEKVMRQNVS
+1566 
-1579 RMDENQQEMSEFL
+1579 
-1592 IRELGADAVDG
+1592 
-1603 FRPTGNEAPI
+1603 
-1613 AARRRWFAE
+1613 
-1622 HGEALN
+1622 
-1628 EALRKYYEKL
+1628 
-1638 GLPAKDAA
+1638 
-1646 DVVNA
+1646 
-1651 ETNAAK
+1651 
-1657 TKYLLNT
+1657 
-1664 RKYLSGNTETVTEE
+1664 
-1678 VDLDA
+1678 
-1683 TNNAIR
+1683 
-1689 KKVDKADYDRWLDEL
+1689 
-1704 FKGVVK
+1704 
-1710 NEGIY
+1710 
-1715 NGKDYYTSS
+1715 
-1724 GNRRSF
+1724 
-1730 SATHYEI
+1730 
-1737 TLENIV
+1737 
-1743 KAMKRGDQKGTN
+1743 
-1755 TVFGG
+1755 
-1760 QAIWGVASKDYNSID
+1760 
-1775 EIKADSGRLV
+1775 
-1785 KMTEEEYSAIR
+1785 
-1796 QEYSARLAEL
+1796 
-1806 ANEIKDPS
+1806 
-1814 AQNDFI
+1814 
-1820 ASDDAATAIVE
+1820 
-1831 TLRTKRTAAA
+1831 
-1841 IDKELRTYPTL
+1841 
-1852 RIRPDTA
+1852 
-1859 GKVLQLFEDISNM
+1859 
-1872 PTGYFEAKPQRAV
+1872 
-1885 GFDEVLAAVIP
+1885 
-1896 DDTSAN
+1896 
-1902 ARAALAQAG
+1902 
-1911 VKTIE
+1911 
-1916 YKSGDEQSRTD
+1916 
-1927 AVNSVEGARFQLK
+1927 RFQLK

-1982 TVRADDVKKLAG
+1982 SVRADDVKKMAST
-1994 NVIREYGSS
+1994 VIREYGSS

-2352 AVRAIEKSVST
+2352 AVRAIEQSVST

-2820 VVSEGGYEKGSD
+2820 VVSENSYEKGSD

-3010 FAKSAQDEGSK
+3010 FVKSAQDEGSK

-3152 VMYKWAFKEK
+3152 VMDKWAFKEK

-3197 EAESTV
+3197 EAESAV

-3231 PNGIDRNDFVSFCQQ
+3231 PNGIDRNDFVSFCQH

>member
-8 KKKMQESGLAAGDI
+8 KKKMQAAGLESDI
-22 NFVDVDTFHKRE
+22 RGTEDVKVFYKAPQENYGDWRDTFLKNMDHAGLSGTVRLGRESSTQPSQTVSASPE
-34 KERWASEVATG
+34 KEE
-45 SVQTVT
+45 
-51 APAKQEKEKYV
+51 EKKKKYV

-68 FLGGFSYKGNTRRQ
+68 FLGGFSYNGNTRRQ

-127 RTQYNVRAFGGYDA
+127 RTMYNVRAFGGYDA
-141 SRMTDEERTYSAMQA
+141 SRMTDEERTYAAMQA

-177 TAEQSKA
+177 TAEQRKA
-184 VETLATERSDT
+184 VETLASTKAVPAAAAHVED
-195 AKRQTAWTA
+195 AKRASAWDSLLA
-204 LQKTG
+204 SG
-209 LSDDEISQLVN
+209 FSEDEIRQLVN
-220 YQRNIPKR
+220 YARNIPKR
-228 QKNAERYAEMQDAAE
+228 QKNAERYAEMQEAAE

-248 NPGLATIASVP
+248 NPGLATVASVP

-265 IGTFDA
+265 IGTIDA

-320 VGTSILDSAA
+320 VGTSMLDSAA

-374 VLSGVAETALEKF
+374 VLSGVAETAFEKF
-387 SLESLIAMKLPTGTA
+387 SLESLISMKLPTGTA

-483 AGGLMGGGNM
+483 AGGLMGGGSM
-493 AIRTAAQGAYD
+493 ALQTAAQGAYD

-509 ARTVVRQRAGVTG
+509 ARTAVRQRAGVTG

-598 VSAYILGMQ
+598 VSTYILGMQ
-607 EAYYN
+607 EAYHN

-620 DAGGFAADLSDA
+620 DAGGFAADLSDT
-632 QRKAAW
+632 QRRAAW

-708 SVQTAAYQAGLAD
+708 SVQSAAYQAGLAD

-749 YARKLAEEKSGTAAL
+749 YSRKLEEEKSGTAAL

-875 AADFTMRMIEDGGL
+875 TSDLTMRMIEDGGL
-889 FEDFARENRSEAGKL
+889 FEDFARENRSEAKKL
-904 LDALKAFIAK
+904 LDALKAFVQK
-914 VKALFRGKE
+914 VKSLFRSKE
-923 ARDKAAREAY
+923 ARDKAALEAY

-948 KAYTAAGKAAQ
+948 KAYDAAGKAAQ

-965 GEGSGE
+965 GEGRGN

-1065 NGEWREN
+1065 NGEWRKN

-1155 STNSISTSDGN
+1155 SVNSISTSDGN

-1199 EGRLMPLYHQTDAE
+1199 EGRLKPVYHGSDALFTKFSADFMSKNGSSEGQGFYFTDLKTMAQGYE
-1213 FTVFDTRHKGAGTGD
+1213 KKGGQLLEGYLD
-1228 NETPFGV
+1228 
-1235 FLKKSSKDIGVKGNR
+1235 
-1250 QMELYANIKNPLQ
+1250 IKNPL
-1263 VRDRSELV
+1263 
-1271 FHLARM
+1271 
-1277 SPEYEALKAKSDVVD
+1277 SDSKVTLTS
-1292 KEYGRKFEKAKKDFV
+1292 
-1307 DFIAEWRRQN
+1307 AE
-1317 PNASRSALYEV
+1317 
-1328 DEFNRVFDAEDNI
+1328 
-1341 VEEWGKVKD
+1341 
-1350 ELALQA
+1350 
-1356 KETITAA
+1356 
-1363 LRNNGYD
+1363 
-1370 GVIISEDSGSFG
+1370 
-1382 RTTDAYIALD
+1382 
-1392 ANQVKRT
+1392 VKR
-1399 DNLNPTSDPDIRFSL
+1399 LI
-1414 KKPVEETKNL
+1414 K
-1424 LALHNLTEKNLLD
+1424 A
-1437 AVRLGGLPMPSI
+1437 
-1449 AVVKG
+1449 
-1454 DAGHSEYGPISF
+1454 
-1466 VFSKDTIDPQLFR
+1466 IDPTGDDLVLNYDSR
-1479 SNKVYGY
+1479 GGMGY
-1486 DAWTPTAPQIEYD
+1486 PSKAWYERA
-1499 VNEKAAGR
+1499 VN
-1507 IHDLFYRM
+1507 DTLRM
-1515 QREKGRD
+1515 TME
-1522 FADPLYSVANTLEDE
+1522 T
-1537 LNRKGGLDKVVEPM
+1537 
-1551 RDDPRVMNIYLEDTG
+1551 
-1566 RGAVEKVMRQNVS
+1566 
-1579 RMDENQQEMSEFL
+1579 SES
-1592 IRELGADAVDG
+1592 D
-1603 FRPTGNEAPI
+1603 
-1613 AARRRWFAE
+1613 
-1622 HGEALN
+1622 
-1628 EALRKYYEKL
+1628 
-1638 GLPAKDAA
+1638 
-1646 DVVNA
+1646 
-1651 ETNAAK
+1651 
-1657 TKYLLNT
+1657 
-1664 RKYLSGNTETVTEE
+1664 S
-1678 VDLDA
+1678 
-1683 TNNAIR
+1683 
-1689 KKVDKADYDRWLDEL
+1689 
-1704 FKGVVK
+1704 
-1710 NEGIY
+1710 
-1715 NGKDYYTSS
+1715 
-1724 GNRRSF
+1724 
-1730 SATHYEI
+1730 EI
-1737 TLENIV
+1737 
-1743 KAMKRGDQKGTN
+1743 
-1755 TVFGG
+1755 
-1760 QAIWGVASKDYNSID
+1760 
-1775 EIKADSGRLV
+1775 
-1785 KMTEEEYSAIR
+1785 
-1796 QEYSARLAEL
+1796 LAEL
-1806 ANEIKDPS
+1806 ANGMGNAGAVLK
-1814 AQNDFI
+1814 
-1820 ASDDAATAIVE
+1820 AARKVLGYDGYIVE
-1831 TLRTKRTAAA
+1831 GKYDNATVYVAFDSSQFKNMDNLT
-1841 IDKELRTYPTL
+1841 PT
-1852 RIRPDTA
+1852 RDPD
-1859 GKVLQLFEDISNM
+1859 I
-1872 PTGYFEAKPQRAV
+1872 
-1885 GFDEVLAAVIP
+1885 
-1896 DDTSAN
+1896 
-1902 ARAALAQAG
+1902 
-1911 VKTIE
+1911 
-1916 YKSGDEQSRTD
+1916 
-1927 AVNSVEGARFQLK
+1927 RFQLK

-1982 TVRADDVKKLAG
+1982 TVRADDVKKMAST
-1994 NVIREYGSS
+1994 VIREYGSS
-2003 VDYQDIEADMTEL
+2003 VDYRDIEADMTEL
-2016 GKALMADDVSMETLR
+2016 GKALMADDVSMDTLR

-2111 EGYFPSSIIHT
+2111 EGYFPSSIVHT

-2127 RMSEVLDNVGRIYE
+2127 RMSEVLENVGRIYE

-2186 KARLTQMLIKTREG
+2186 KARLTQMLIKTRES

-2248 KQHIPEKLRTSV
+2248 KQHVPEKLRTSV
-2260 AALLASINQESSYSY
+2260 AVLLSSINQESSYSY
-2275 DADGRLVHNTEGD
+2275 DADGRLVHNAEGD

-2301 AYDEILRSGEALVID
+2301 AYDKILDSGETLVID
-2316 PDLLGSEGAGLLDQ
+2316 PDLLGKESAGLLDK
-2330 VMAFG
+2330 VVDFG

-2352 AVRAIEKSVST
+2352 AVRAIEQSVST

-2496 QPEILRNGKNPAI
+2496 QPEIRRNGKNPAI
-2509 PRGTENIRLTENDLK
+2509 SRGTENIRLTENDLK

-2691 GTSAITKA
+2691 GTSATTKT

-2710 SVGFNLRVVAQ
+2710 RVGFNLRVVAQ

-2820 VVSEGGYEKGSD
+2820 VVSENSYEKGSD

-2901 KSKALKRFARTVSA
+2901 KSKALKRFSRTVIA

-3010 FAKSAQDEGSK
+3010 FVKSSQDEGSK

-3034 SKIFGISIA
+3034 SMIFGISIA
-3043 NVGRDAWA
+3043 NVGRDAWS

-3126 KDSGADEDDMRKQL
+3126 KDSGADEGDMRKQL

-3152 VMYKWAFKEK
+3152 VMDKWAFKEK

-3197 EAESTV
+3197 EAESVV

-3208 QNAGVDIETNQTYIV
+3208 QNSGVDIETNQTYIV

-3271 ALING
+3271 ALINS
-3276 MPLSAAQKDALY
+3276 MPLSASQKDALY

>member
-8 KKKMQESGLAAGDI
+8 KKKMQAAGLESDI
-22 NFVDVDTFHKRE
+22 RGTEDVKVFYKAPQENYGDWRDTFLKNMDHAGLSGTVRLGRE
-34 KERWASEVATG
+34 SSTQP
-45 SVQTVT
+45 SQTVS
-51 APAKQEKEKYV
+51 ASPAKEEEKKKKYV

-82 KTEQELADE
+82 KSEQELADE

-110 DSYGKQVESAKK
+110 DSYGKQVESAKN
-122 AAQDN
+122 AAQKN
-127 RTQYNVRAFGGYDA
+127 RTQYNVWAFGGYDA
-141 SRMTDEERTYSAMQA
+141 SRMTDEERTYAAMQA

-209 LSDDEISQLVN
+209 LSDDDIAQLVN

-265 IGTFDA
+265 IGTIDA

-374 VLSGVAETALEKF
+374 VLSGVAETAFEKF
-387 SLESLIAMKLPTGTA
+387 SLESLISMKLPTGTA

-424 MFTDFANLIFDS
+424 MFTDFANLIFDKW
-436 AVNGSMSDV
+436 VNGSMSDV

-483 AGGLMGGGNM
+483 AGGLMGGGSM
-493 AIRTAAQGAYD
+493 ALQRAAQGAYES
-504 ARVND
+504 RVND

-522 SYQAAEDG
+522 SYQSAEDG

-598 VSAYILGMQ
+598 VSTYILGMQ
-607 EAYYN
+607 EAYHN
-612 GKEGVPLE
+612 GKEGAPLE

-632 QRKAAW
+632 QRRAAW

-657 KGTQAWNKVQ
+657 KGTQAWNKAQ

-749 YARKLAEEKSGTAAL
+749 YARKLAEEKSGTAAI

-789 QYVAGRNLIQ
+789 QYVAGMNLVQ
-799 IAADADNAFAF
+799 IAADADDAFEF

-835 MRFRAQELGEEGT
+835 MRFRAQELGEEGA

-853 RYRSMSEEAGVTLTQ
+853 RYRARSEEAGVTLTQ

-875 AADFTMRMIEDGGL
+875 AANFTMRMIEDGGL

-904 LDALKAFIAK
+904 LDALKAFIKK
-914 VKALFRGKE
+914 VKSLFRSKT
-923 ARDKAAREAY
+923 AQDKAAREAY

-948 KAYTAAGKAAQ
+948 KAYDAAGKAAQ

-965 GEGSGE
+965 GEGSGD

-1081 QNGWYRYDAEFA
+1081 RNGWYRYDAEFA

-1111 TLLIRNDADGKSYLY
+1111 KLLIRNDADGKSYLY

-1155 STNSISTSDGN
+1155 SVNSISTSDGN
-1166 VNGKFSLKGMDSAG
+1166 VNAKFSLKGMDSAG

-1199 EGRLMPLYHQTDAE
+1199 EGRLKPVYHGSDALFTKFSADFMSKNGSSEGQGFYFTDLKTMAQGYE
-1213 FTVFDTRHKGAGTGD
+1213 KKGGQLLEGYLD
-1228 NETPFGV
+1228 
-1235 FLKKSSKDIGVKGNR
+1235 
-1250 QMELYANIKNPLQ
+1250 IKNPLSGSK
-1263 VRDRSELV
+1263 VTLTSAEVKRLIKAIDPTGDDLVLNYDSRGGMGYPSKAWYERAVNDTLRMTMETSESDSEI
-1271 FHLARM
+1271 LAELANGM
-1277 SPEYEALKAKSDVVD
+1277 GNPGAVLKAA
-1292 KEYGRKFEKAKKDFV
+1292 R
-1307 DFIAEWRRQN
+1307 
-1317 PNASRSALYEV
+1317 EV
-1328 DEFNRVFDAEDNI
+1328 
-1341 VEEWGKVKD
+1341 
-1350 ELALQA
+1350 L
-1356 KETITAA
+1356 
-1363 LRNNGYD
+1363 GYD
-1370 GVIISEDSGSFG
+1370 GYIVEGKYDNATVYVAFDSSQFK
-1382 RTTDAYIALD
+1382 
-1392 ANQVKRT
+1392 NM
-1399 DNLNPTSDPDIRFSL
+1399 DNLTPTSDPDI
-1414 KKPVEETKNL
+1414 
-1424 LALHNLTEKNLLD
+1424 
-1437 AVRLGGLPMPSI
+1437 
-1449 AVVKG
+1449 
-1454 DAGHSEYGPISF
+1454 
-1466 VFSKDTIDPQLFR
+1466 
-1479 SNKVYGY
+1479 
-1486 DAWTPTAPQIEYD
+1486 
-1499 VNEKAAGR
+1499 
-1507 IHDLFYRM
+1507 
-1515 QREKGRD
+1515 
-1522 FADPLYSVANTLEDE
+1522 
-1537 LNRKGGLDKVVEPM
+1537 
-1551 RDDPRVMNIYLEDTG
+1551 
-1566 RGAVEKVMRQNVS
+1566 
-1579 RMDENQQEMSEFL
+1579 
-1592 IRELGADAVDG
+1592 
-1603 FRPTGNEAPI
+1603 
-1613 AARRRWFAE
+1613 
-1622 HGEALN
+1622 
-1628 EALRKYYEKL
+1628 
-1638 GLPAKDAA
+1638 
-1646 DVVNA
+1646 
-1651 ETNAAK
+1651 
-1657 TKYLLNT
+1657 
-1664 RKYLSGNTETVTEE
+1664 
-1678 VDLDA
+1678 
-1683 TNNAIR
+1683 
-1689 KKVDKADYDRWLDEL
+1689 
-1704 FKGVVK
+1704 
-1710 NEGIY
+1710 
-1715 NGKDYYTSS
+1715 
-1724 GNRRSF
+1724 
-1730 SATHYEI
+1730 
-1737 TLENIV
+1737 
-1743 KAMKRGDQKGTN
+1743 
-1755 TVFGG
+1755 
-1760 QAIWGVASKDYNSID
+1760 
-1775 EIKADSGRLV
+1775 
-1785 KMTEEEYSAIR
+1785 
-1796 QEYSARLAEL
+1796 
-1806 ANEIKDPS
+1806 
-1814 AQNDFI
+1814 
-1820 ASDDAATAIVE
+1820 
-1831 TLRTKRTAAA
+1831 
-1841 IDKELRTYPTL
+1841 
-1852 RIRPDTA
+1852 
-1859 GKVLQLFEDISNM
+1859 
-1872 PTGYFEAKPQRAV
+1872 
-1885 GFDEVLAAVIP
+1885 
-1896 DDTSAN
+1896 
-1902 ARAALAQAG
+1902 
-1911 VKTIE
+1911 
-1916 YKSGDEQSRTD
+1916 
-1927 AVNSVEGARFQLK
+1927 RFQLK

-1957 ALLSR
+1957 VLLSR

-1982 TVRADDVKKLAG
+1982 TVRADDVKKMAG
-1994 NVIREYGSS
+1994 TVIREYGSS
-2003 VDYQDIEADMTEL
+2003 VDYRDIEGDMTAL
-2016 GKALMADDVSMETLR
+2016 GKALMADDVSMDTLR

-2122 GDQLV
+2122 GDQLM
-2127 RMSEVLDNVGRIYE
+2127 RMSEVLENVGRIYE

-2169 QSDPTF
+2169 QTEPTF

-2186 KARLTQMLIKTREG
+2186 KARMMQMLIRTREG

-2227 LRAKIARHT
+2227 LRARIARHT

-2275 DADGRLVHNTEGD
+2275 DADGRLVHNTGGD
-2288 PTKRTQAAIALKS
+2288 PTKRTQAAIALKN

-2352 AVRAIEKSVST
+2352 AVRAIEQSVST

-2415 RQIFRTLRNAQDR
+2415 MQIFRTLRNAQDR

-2437 AAAER
+2437 AAAEK

-2710 SVGFNLRVVAQ
+2710 RVGFNLRVVAQ

-2800 AAGKADAVTWEKIWN
+2800 AAGKADAATWEKIWN

-2820 VVSEGGYEKGSD
+2820 VVSENSYEKGSD

-3010 FAKSAQDEGSK
+3010 FVKSAQDEGSK

-3034 SKIFGISIA
+3034 SKIFGISIS

-3126 KDSGADEDDMRKQL
+3126 KDSGADEGDMRKQL

-3152 VMYKWAFKEK
+3152 VMDKWAFKEK

-3197 EAESTV
+3197 EAESAV

-3208 QNAGVDIETNQTYIV
+3208 QNAGVDIDTNQTYIV

-3271 ALING
+3271 RLIDS
-3276 MPLSAAQKDALY
+3276 MPLSASQKDALY

>member
-8 KKKMQESGLAAGDI
+8 KKKMQAAGLESDI
-22 NFVDVDTFHKRE
+22 RSTENVKVFYKEPQENYGDWRDTFIKNMENAGLSGTVRLGRE
-34 KERWASEVATG
+34 SSTQP
-45 SVQTVT
+45 SQTMT
-51 APAKQEKEKYV
+51 APQAKGKEKKEKYV

-122 AAQDN
+122 AAQKN
-127 RTQYNVRAFGGYDA
+127 RTQYNVRAFGGYDEN
-141 SRMTDEERTYSAMQA
+141 RITDEERTYAAMQA

-184 VETLATERSDT
+184 VETLASRKAVPAAAAHVED
-195 AKRQTAWTA
+195 AKRASAWDSLLA
-204 LQKTG
+204 AG
-209 LSDDEISQLVN
+209 FSEDEIRQLVN
-220 YQRNIPKR
+220 YARNIPKR

-248 NPGLATIASVP
+248 NPGLATVASVP

-330 TVGLAALGIP
+330 TVGLAALGVP
-340 AGVASA
+340 ATAAAA

-353 TSAMTEAKARGL
+353 TDAMVTAKEQGL
-365 SDEKAILTG
+365 DDTHAIVTG
-374 VLSGVAETALEKF
+374 VTAGVLETFFEKV
-387 SLESLIAMKLPTGTA
+387 SLERLVSMKLPAGTM
-402 KQRVVGALKNAAV
+402 KQKILGTLKNAAE

-424 MFTDFANLIFDS
+424 MFTGIANIVFDR
-436 AVNGSMSDV
+436 VINGDMADV
-445 QQRIAVYM
+445 EQRISAYM
-453 AGGMDYDEARK
+453 ADGMSYAEAQQ
-464 KVLGETVKDVA
+464 KVVNETVKDIA
-475 LDFVAGGL
+475 LEFCAGAL

-493 AIRTAAQGAYD
+493 ALRTAAQGAYD

-509 ARTVVRQRAGVTG
+509 ARAVVRQRAGVTG

-598 VSAYILGMQ
+598 VSTYILGMQ
-607 EAYYN
+607 EAYHY

-632 QRKAAW
+632 QRRAAW

-789 QYVAGRNLIQ
+789 QYVAGRNLVQ
-799 IAADADNAFAF
+799 IAADADDAFEF

-835 MRFRAQELGEEGT
+835 MRFRAQELGEEGAA
-848 VALVE
+848 ALVE
-853 RYRSMSEEAGVTLTQ
+853 RYRMRGEEAGVTLTQ

-875 AADFTMRMIEDGGL
+875 AADFTMRMIEDGGM
-889 FEDFARENRSEAGKL
+889 FEDFARENRSEAKKL
-904 LDALKAFIAK
+904 LDALKAFVEK
-914 VKALFRGKE
+914 VKSLFRSKD
-923 ARDKAAREAY
+923 ARDNAAREAY

-948 KAYTAAGKAAQ
+948 KAYAAAGKAAQ

-965 GEGSGE
+965 GEGSGD

-1065 NGEWREN
+1065 NGEWRKN

-1126 DLLDIEKKKV
+1126 DFLDIEKKKV

-1155 STNSISTSDGN
+1155 SVNSIPTSDGN
-1166 VNGKFSLKGMDSAG
+1166 VNAKFSLKGIDSAG

-1199 EGRLMPLYHQTDAE
+1199 EGRLKVMYRGGDET
-1213 FTVFDTRHKGAGTGD
+1213 FTVFDRKKSKYSNLYGRGFYFTDSESHAKQYGNAKSFYLNITRPVSMT
-1228 NETPFGV
+1228 ETTITQTQ
-1235 FLKKSSKDIGVKGNR
+1235 LKKFLEAVATNEDDFSFENYGYGATVDGVLESVYGKSDFAMLYDINQTAIGDMVAAVELFNEVNGTDYDGLILDTETVAFRSDQIKDI
-1250 QMELYANIKNPLQ
+1250 
-1263 VRDRSELV
+1263 
-1271 FHLARM
+1271 
-1277 SPEYEALKAKSDVVD
+1277 
-1292 KEYGRKFEKAKKDFV
+1292 
-1307 DFIAEWRRQN
+1307 
-1317 PNASRSALYEV
+1317 
-1328 DEFNRVFDAEDNI
+1328 DN
-1341 VEEWGKVKD
+1341 
-1350 ELALQA
+1350 Q
-1356 KETITAA
+1356 T
-1363 LRNNGYD
+1363 
-1370 GVIISEDSGSFG
+1370 
-1382 RTTDAYIALD
+1382 
-1392 ANQVKRT
+1392 
-1399 DNLNPTSDPDIRFSL
+1399 PTSDPDIRFSL

-1486 DAWTPTAPQIEYD
+1486 DAWTPTAPQIEYE

-1507 IHDLFYRM
+1507 IHDLFYRI

-1522 FADPLYSVANTLEDE
+1522 FANPLYSVANTLEDE

-1579 RMDENQQEMSEFL
+1579 RMDEGQQEMSEFL

-1603 FRPTGNEAPI
+1603 FRPTGSEAPI

-1651 ETNAAK
+1651 ETSAAK

-1814 AQNDFI
+1814 ARNDFI

-1994 NVIREYGSS
+1994 NLIREYGSS
-2003 VDYQDIEADMTEL
+2003 VDYRDIERDMTAL
-2016 GKALMADDVSMETLR
+2016 GKALMADDVSMDTLR

-2111 EGYFPSSIIHT
+2111 EGYFPSSIVHT
-2122 GDQLV
+2122 GDQLM
-2127 RMSEVLDNVGRIYE
+2127 RMSEVLENVGRIYE

-2169 QSDPTF
+2169 QTEPTF

-2227 LRAKIARHT
+2227 LRARIARHT

-2248 KQHIPEKLRTSV
+2248 KQHIPENLRTSV

-2288 PTKRTQAAIALKS
+2288 PTKRTQAAIALKN

-2352 AVRAIEKSVST
+2352 AVRAIEQSVST

-2496 QPEILRNGKNPAI
+2496 QPEIRRNGKNPAI
-2509 PRGTENIRLTENDLK
+2509 SRGTENIRLTENDLK

-2561 GYRKFTEKN
+2561 GYKKFTEKN

-2691 GTSAITKA
+2691 GTSAITKS

-2735 AHMAKGLVKGAT
+2735 GHMAKGLVKGAT

-2773 GRYTIAQNVF
+2773 GRYTIARNVF
-2783 GQDGNAL
+2783 GPDGNAL
-2790 MNWLSEASGW
+2790 MNWLSEASVW
-2800 AAGKADAVTWEKIWN
+2800 AAGKADAVTWGKIWN

-2901 KSKALKRFARTVSA
+2901 KSKALKRFARTVIA

-2939 KAYGERIMAAWLGDK
+2939 KVYGERIMAAWLGDK

-3010 FAKSAQDEGSK
+3010 FVKSAQDEGSK

-3126 KDSGADEDDMRKQL
+3126 KDSGADEDETSELLKKAGFSADESQ
-3140 EEIGYSGDEAQE
+3140 EIMDKWEASDNAKEWFGSGTEWYVARA
-3152 VMYKWAFKEK
+3152 YT
-3162 YGYDYSDKR
+3162 DY
-3171 EAFAEGTITRQQLID
+3171 AEP
-3186 EIVKIGGNTRE
+3186 
-3197 EAESTV
+3197 A
-3203 TVYEW
+3203 
-3208 QNAGVDIETNQTYIV
+3208 
-3223 NAYEEYGK
+3223 
-3231 PNGIDRNDFVSFCQQ
+3231 GIDRDTFLDFYRE
-3246 ASRISGEDLDG
+3246 ASRTSGEDLDG

-3271 ALING
+3271 RLIDS

>member
-8 KKKMQESGLAAGDI
+8 KKKMQAAGLESDIRGTDDVQVFYRKEPEQYGDWRDSFMKKMEDSGLSGDI
-22 NFVDVDTFHKRE
+22 RLGQTQTAAR
-34 KERWASEVATG
+34 
-45 SVQTVT
+45 QTVT
-51 APAKQEKEKYV
+51 APATTTTAAKKRERQV
-62 ASPYGT
+62 VSPYGT
-68 FLGGFSYKGNTRRQ
+68 FLGGFSFARGRQ
-82 KTEQELADE
+82 KSEKELADE
-91 AAQQAAYIKEY
+91 KAQQEAYVKEY

-110 DSYGKQVESAKK
+110 DDYRAEVEQAGKKAQESKEPYNIHAFGAYNPQKTEAERNYAAKK
-122 AAQDN
+122 ADL
-127 RTQYNVRAFGGYDA
+127 
-141 SRMTDEERTYSAMQA
+141 
-156 DYNKAKDIQ
+156 NKAESIQ

-170 QAALENL
+170 REALDNLTEDQTAALEVL
-177 TAEQSKA
+177 TSTEGVPAAAAQADYDRKVA
-184 VETLATERSDT
+184 ARETLLAS
-195 AKRQTAWTA
+195 
-204 LQKTG
+204 G
-209 LSDDEISQLVN
+209 LSEDEISQLVN

-228 QKNAERYAEMQDAAE
+228 EKNAERYAKVQEMARNE
-243 AYAET
+243 GEKSPIGGT
-248 NPGLATIASVP
+248 LLSVP

-265 IGTFDA
+265 IGTVYTAVEKLRNPDTPA
-271 AMRKLSDPDSP
+271 DYHSPAM
-282 VDYKSGAFLPY
+282 LPY
-293 AYSRGVRDTVTKN
+293 AYASGVRGEVTKN
-306 LESDYGKGASFAYG
+306 LQYDHGDVAAFAYG
-320 VGTSILDSAA
+320 VGTSMLDSAA
-330 TVGLAALGIP
+330 TVALVALGVPP
-340 AGVASA
+340 AAASA

-353 TSAMTEAKARGL
+353 TDAMVAAKERGL
-365 SDEKAILTG
+365 DDGHAIVTG
-374 VLSGVAETALEKF
+374 VAAGVMESFFEKV
-387 SLESLIAMKLPTGTA
+387 SLESLIHMKLPTGTS
-402 KQRVVGALKNAAV
+402 KQKLAGMLKNAAI
-415 QAGIEGSEE
+415 QGGIEGSEE
-424 MFTDFANLIFDS
+424 MFTDLANLWWDKVI
-436 AVNGSMSDV
+436 NGDMADV
-445 QQRIAVYM
+445 EQRINAYM
-453 AGGMDYDEARK
+453 AGGMSHQEAQK
-464 KVLGETVKDVA
+464 KVVGETIKDIA
-475 LDFVAGGL
+475 LDFGAGAL
-483 AGGLMGGGNM
+483 AGGIMGGGNM
-493 AIRTAAQGAYD
+493 AVQTAAQRAYD

-598 VSAYILGMQ
+598 VSTYILGMQ

-632 QRKAAW
+632 QRRAAW

-726 ARETA
+726 ARETD

-749 YARKLAEEKSGTAAL
+749 YSRKLAKEKSGTAAL

-789 QYVAGRNLIQ
+789 QYVAGRNLVQ
-799 IAADADNAFAF
+799 IAADADNAFEF

-826 EYRSYRDYA
+826 EYRSYRDHA
-835 MRFRAQELGEEGT
+835 MSYRARESGEDG
-848 VALVE
+848 AAAYVE
-853 RYRSMSEEAGVTLTQ
+853 RYRAMAEEAGVTLTQ

-948 KAYTAAGKAAQ
+948 KAYTAAEKAAQ

-965 GEGSGE
+965 GEGSGD

-1065 NGEWREN
+1065 NGEWRKN

-1081 QNGWYRYDAEFA
+1081 QNGWYRYDTEFA

-1111 TLLIRNDADGKSYLY
+1111 KLLIRNDADGKSYLY

-1155 STNSISTSDGN
+1155 SVNSISTSDGN
-1166 VNGKFSLKGMDSAG
+1166 VNGKFSLKGVDSAG
-1180 RQLSEQQQE
+1180 RQISEQQQE

-1199 EGRLMPLYHQTDAE
+1199 EGRLKVMYRGGDET
-1213 FTVFDTRHKGAGTGD
+1213 FTVFDRKKSKYSNLYGRGFYFTDSESHAKQYGNAKAFYLNITRPVSTT
-1228 NETPFGV
+1228 ETTITQTQ
-1235 FLKKSSKDIGVKGNR
+1235 LKKFLEAVAANEDDFSFENYGYGATVDSVLESVYGKSDFAMLYDINQTAIGDMVAAVELFNEVNGTDYDGLILDTETVAFRSDQIKDI
-1250 QMELYANIKNPLQ
+1250 
-1263 VRDRSELV
+1263 
-1271 FHLARM
+1271 
-1277 SPEYEALKAKSDVVD
+1277 
-1292 KEYGRKFEKAKKDFV
+1292 
-1307 DFIAEWRRQN
+1307 
-1317 PNASRSALYEV
+1317 
-1328 DEFNRVFDAEDNI
+1328 DN
-1341 VEEWGKVKD
+1341 
-1350 ELALQA
+1350 Q
-1356 KETITAA
+1356 T
-1363 LRNNGYD
+1363 
-1370 GVIISEDSGSFG
+1370 
-1382 RTTDAYIALD
+1382 
-1392 ANQVKRT
+1392 
-1399 DNLNPTSDPDIRFSL
+1399 PTSDPDI
-1414 KKPVEETKNL
+1414 
-1424 LALHNLTEKNLLD
+1424 
-1437 AVRLGGLPMPSI
+1437 
-1449 AVVKG
+1449 
-1454 DAGHSEYGPISF
+1454 
-1466 VFSKDTIDPQLFR
+1466 
-1479 SNKVYGY
+1479 
-1486 DAWTPTAPQIEYD
+1486 
-1499 VNEKAAGR
+1499 
-1507 IHDLFYRM
+1507 
-1515 QREKGRD
+1515 
-1522 FADPLYSVANTLEDE
+1522 
-1537 LNRKGGLDKVVEPM
+1537 
-1551 RDDPRVMNIYLEDTG
+1551 
-1566 RGAVEKVMRQNVS
+1566 
-1579 RMDENQQEMSEFL
+1579 
-1592 IRELGADAVDG
+1592 
-1603 FRPTGNEAPI
+1603 
-1613 AARRRWFAE
+1613 
-1622 HGEALN
+1622 
-1628 EALRKYYEKL
+1628 
-1638 GLPAKDAA
+1638 
-1646 DVVNA
+1646 
-1651 ETNAAK
+1651 
-1657 TKYLLNT
+1657 
-1664 RKYLSGNTETVTEE
+1664 
-1678 VDLDA
+1678 
-1683 TNNAIR
+1683 
-1689 KKVDKADYDRWLDEL
+1689 
-1704 FKGVVK
+1704 
-1710 NEGIY
+1710 
-1715 NGKDYYTSS
+1715 
-1724 GNRRSF
+1724 
-1730 SATHYEI
+1730 
-1737 TLENIV
+1737 
-1743 KAMKRGDQKGTN
+1743 
-1755 TVFGG
+1755 
-1760 QAIWGVASKDYNSID
+1760 
-1775 EIKADSGRLV
+1775 
-1785 KMTEEEYSAIR
+1785 
-1796 QEYSARLAEL
+1796 
-1806 ANEIKDPS
+1806 
-1814 AQNDFI
+1814 
-1820 ASDDAATAIVE
+1820 
-1831 TLRTKRTAAA
+1831 
-1841 IDKELRTYPTL
+1841 
-1852 RIRPDTA
+1852 
-1859 GKVLQLFEDISNM
+1859 
-1872 PTGYFEAKPQRAV
+1872 
-1885 GFDEVLAAVIP
+1885 
-1896 DDTSAN
+1896 
-1902 ARAALAQAG
+1902 
-1911 VKTIE
+1911 
-1916 YKSGDEQSRTD
+1916 
-1927 AVNSVEGARFQLK
+1927 RFQLK

-1982 TVRADDVKKLAG
+1982 SVRADDVKKMAG

-2003 VDYQDIEADMTEL
+2003 VDYRDIEGDMTAL
-2016 GKALMADDVSMETLR
+2016 GKALMADDVSMDTLR

-2111 EGYFPSSIIHT
+2111 EGYFPSSIVHT

-2127 RMSEVLDNVGRIYE
+2127 RMSEVLENVGRIYE

-2169 QSDPTF
+2169 QTEPTF

-2227 LRAKIARHT
+2227 LRARIARHT

-2248 KQHIPEKLRTSV
+2248 KQHIPENLRTSV

-2288 PTKRTQAAIALKS
+2288 PTKRTQAAIALKN
-2301 AYDEILRSGEALVID
+2301 AYDEILRSGEVLVID

-2335 NKRMADM
+2335 NKRISDM

-2352 AVRAIEKSVST
+2352 AVRAIEQSAST

-2442 FADKTVF
+2442 FVDKTVF

-2496 QPEILRNGKNPAI
+2496 QPEIRRNGKNPAI
-2509 PRGTENIRLTENDLK
+2509 SRGTENIRLTENDLK

-2561 GYRKFTEKN
+2561 GYKKFTEKN

-2691 GTSAITKA
+2691 GTSAITKS

-2710 SVGFNLRVVAQ
+2710 SVGFNLRVVVQ

-2773 GRYTIAQNVF
+2773 GRYTIARNVF

-2790 MNWLSEASGW
+2790 MNWLSEASVW
-2800 AAGKADAVTWEKIWN
+2800 AAGKADAVTWGKIWN

-2939 KAYGERIMAAWLGDK
+2939 KVYGERIMAAWLGDK

-3010 FAKSAQDEGSK
+3010 FVKSAQDEGSK

-3126 KDSGADEDDMRKQL
+3126 KDSGADEDETFELLKKAGFSADESQ
-3140 EEIGYSGDEAQE
+3140 EI
-3152 VMYKWAFKEK
+3152 M
-3162 YGYDYSDKR
+3162 DK
-3171 EAFAEGTITRQQLID
+3171 
-3186 EIVKIGGNTRE
+3186 
-3197 EAESTV
+3197 
-3203 TVYEW
+3203 
-3208 QNAGVDIETNQTYIV
+3208 
-3223 NAYEEYGK
+3223 
-3231 PNGIDRNDFVSFCQQ
+3231 
-3246 ASRISGEDLDG
+3246 
-3257 DGKTD
+3257 
-3262 SGSKKKNVL
+3262 
-3271 ALING
+3271 
-3276 MPLSAAQKDALY
+3276 
-3288 YQQGYAESTIGDAP
+3288 
-3302 WH
+3302 

>member
-8 KKKMQESGLAAGDI
+8 KKKMQAAGLERDI
-22 NFVDVDTFHKRE
+22 RGTEDVKVFYKAPQENYGDWRDTFLKNMDHAGLSGTVRLGRE
-34 KERWASEVATG
+34 SSTQP
-45 SVQTVT
+45 SQTVS
-51 APAKQEKEKYV
+51 ASPAKEEEKKKKYV

-102 QRLAGLDL
+102 QRLAGIDL

-122 AAQDN
+122 AAQKN

-141 SRMTDEERTYSAMQA
+141 SRMTDEERTYAAMQA

-184 VETLATERSDT
+184 VETLASRKAVPAAAAHVED
-195 AKRQTAWTA
+195 AKRASAWDSLLA
-204 LQKTG
+204 SG
-209 LSDDEISQLVN
+209 FSEDEIRQLVN
-220 YQRNIPKR
+220 YARNIPKR
-228 QKNAERYAEMQDAAE
+228 QKNAELYAEIQEAAE

-248 NPGLATIASVP
+248 NPGLATVASVP

-265 IGTFDA
+265 IGTIDA

-293 AYSRGVRDTVTKN
+293 AYSHGVRDTVTKN

-374 VLSGVAETALEKF
+374 VLSGVAETAFEKF
-387 SLESLIAMKLPTGTA
+387 SLESLISMKLPTGTA

-424 MFTDFANLIFDS
+424 MFTDFANLIFDKW
-436 AVNGSMSDV
+436 VNGSMSDV

-493 AIRTAAQGAYD
+493 ALRTAAQGAYES
-504 ARVND
+504 RVND
-509 ARTVVRQRAGVTG
+509 ARMAVRQRAGVTG

-598 VSAYILGMQ
+598 VSTYILGMQ
-607 EAYYN
+607 EAYHN

-667 ENEAVRNNRRLRAG
+667 ENAAVRNNRRLRAG

-726 ARETA
+726 ARETD

-749 YARKLAEEKSGTAAL
+749 YARKLAEEKYGTAAL

-826 EYRSYRDYA
+826 EYRSYRDYV
-835 MRFRAQELGEEGT
+835 MRFRAQELGEEGAA
-848 VALVE
+848 ALVE
-853 RYRSMSEEAGVTLTQ
+853 RYRMRGEEAGVTLTQ

-875 AADFTMRMIEDGGL
+875 AANFTMRMIEDGGL

-904 LDALKAFIAK
+904 LDALKSFIAK

-965 GEGSGE
+965 GEGSGD

-1065 NGEWREN
+1065 NGEWRKN

-1081 QNGWYRYDAEFA
+1081 QNGWYRYDTEFA

-1111 TLLIRNDADGKSYLY
+1111 KLLIRNDADGKSYLY

-1155 STNSISTSDGN
+1155 SVNSISTYDGN
-1166 VNGKFSLKGMDSAG
+1166 VNAKFSLKGMDSAG

-1199 EGRLMPLYHQTDAE
+1199 EGRLKVMYRGGDET
-1213 FTVFDTRHKGAGTGD
+1213 FTVFDRKKSKYSNLYGRGFYFTDSESHAKQYGNAKAFYLNINRPVSTT
-1228 NETPFGV
+1228 ETTITQPQ
-1235 FLKKSSKDIGVKGNR
+1235 LKKFLEAVATNEDDFSFENYGYGATVDSVLESVYGKSDFAMLYDINQTAIGDMVAAVELFNEVNGTDYDGLILDTETVAFRSDQIKDI
-1250 QMELYANIKNPLQ
+1250 
-1263 VRDRSELV
+1263 
-1271 FHLARM
+1271 
-1277 SPEYEALKAKSDVVD
+1277 
-1292 KEYGRKFEKAKKDFV
+1292 
-1307 DFIAEWRRQN
+1307 
-1317 PNASRSALYEV
+1317 
-1328 DEFNRVFDAEDNI
+1328 DN
-1341 VEEWGKVKD
+1341 
-1350 ELALQA
+1350 Q
-1356 KETITAA
+1356 T
-1363 LRNNGYD
+1363 
-1370 GVIISEDSGSFG
+1370 
-1382 RTTDAYIALD
+1382 
-1392 ANQVKRT
+1392 
-1399 DNLNPTSDPDIRFSL
+1399 PTSDPDI
-1414 KKPVEETKNL
+1414 
-1424 LALHNLTEKNLLD
+1424 
-1437 AVRLGGLPMPSI
+1437 
-1449 AVVKG
+1449 
-1454 DAGHSEYGPISF
+1454 
-1466 VFSKDTIDPQLFR
+1466 
-1479 SNKVYGY
+1479 
-1486 DAWTPTAPQIEYD
+1486 
-1499 VNEKAAGR
+1499 
-1507 IHDLFYRM
+1507 
-1515 QREKGRD
+1515 
-1522 FADPLYSVANTLEDE
+1522 
-1537 LNRKGGLDKVVEPM
+1537 
-1551 RDDPRVMNIYLEDTG
+1551 
-1566 RGAVEKVMRQNVS
+1566 
-1579 RMDENQQEMSEFL
+1579 
-1592 IRELGADAVDG
+1592 
-1603 FRPTGNEAPI
+1603 
-1613 AARRRWFAE
+1613 
-1622 HGEALN
+1622 
-1628 EALRKYYEKL
+1628 
-1638 GLPAKDAA
+1638 
-1646 DVVNA
+1646 
-1651 ETNAAK
+1651 
-1657 TKYLLNT
+1657 
-1664 RKYLSGNTETVTEE
+1664 
-1678 VDLDA
+1678 
-1683 TNNAIR
+1683 
-1689 KKVDKADYDRWLDEL
+1689 
-1704 FKGVVK
+1704 
-1710 NEGIY
+1710 
-1715 NGKDYYTSS
+1715 
-1724 GNRRSF
+1724 
-1730 SATHYEI
+1730 
-1737 TLENIV
+1737 
-1743 KAMKRGDQKGTN
+1743 
-1755 TVFGG
+1755 
-1760 QAIWGVASKDYNSID
+1760 
-1775 EIKADSGRLV
+1775 
-1785 KMTEEEYSAIR
+1785 
-1796 QEYSARLAEL
+1796 
-1806 ANEIKDPS
+1806 
-1814 AQNDFI
+1814 
-1820 ASDDAATAIVE
+1820 
-1831 TLRTKRTAAA
+1831 
-1841 IDKELRTYPTL
+1841 
-1852 RIRPDTA
+1852 
-1859 GKVLQLFEDISNM
+1859 
-1872 PTGYFEAKPQRAV
+1872 
-1885 GFDEVLAAVIP
+1885 
-1896 DDTSAN
+1896 
-1902 ARAALAQAG
+1902 
-1911 VKTIE
+1911 
-1916 YKSGDEQSRTD
+1916 
-1927 AVNSVEGARFQLK
+1927 RFQLK

-1948 VRELKKERT
+1948 VKELKKERT

-1982 TVRADDVKKLAG
+1982 SVRADDVKKMAG
-1994 NVIREYGSS
+1994 TVIREYGSS

-2016 GKALMADDVSMETLR
+2016 GKALMADDVSMDTLR

-2111 EGYFPSSIIHT
+2111 EGYFPSSIVHT

-2127 RMSEVLDNVGRIYE
+2127 RMSDVLDNVGRIYE

-2169 QSDPTF
+2169 QTEPTF

-2186 KARLTQMLIKTREG
+2186 KARLTQMLIRTREG

-2248 KQHIPEKLRTSV
+2248 KQHIPENLRTSV
-2260 AALLASINQESSYSY
+2260 AALLSSINQESSYSY

-2288 PTKRTQAAIALKS
+2288 PTKRTQAAIALKN

-2335 NKRMADM
+2335 NKRISDM

-2352 AVRAIEKSVST
+2352 AVRAIEQSVST

-2437 AAAER
+2437 AAAEK

-2456 TFTTEAGQTLTLTTG
+2456 TFTTEAGQKLTLTTG

-2496 QPEILRNGKNPAI
+2496 QPEIRRNGKNPAI

-2691 GTSAITKA
+2691 GTSAITKS

-2773 GRYTIAQNVF
+2773 GRYAISQNVF

-2800 AAGKADAVTWEKIWN
+2800 AAGKADAATWEKIWN

-2939 KAYGERIMAAWLGDK
+2939 KVYGERIMAAWLGDK

-2992 VSRMDADAVGDL
+2992 VSRMDADAAGDL

-3010 FAKSAQDEGSK
+3010 FVKSAQDEGSK

-3126 KDSGADEDDMRKQL
+3126 KDSGADEGETSELLKKAGFSADESQ
-3140 EEIGYSGDEAQE
+3140 EIMDKWEASDNAKEWFGSGTEWYVARA
-3152 VMYKWAFKEK
+3152 YT
-3162 YGYDYSDKR
+3162 DY
-3171 EAFAEGTITRQQLID
+3171 AEP
-3186 EIVKIGGNTRE
+3186 
-3197 EAESTV
+3197 A
-3203 TVYEW
+3203 
-3208 QNAGVDIETNQTYIV
+3208 
-3223 NAYEEYGK
+3223 
-3231 PNGIDRNDFVSFCQQ
+3231 GIDRDTFLDFYRE
-3246 ASRISGEDLDG
+3246 ASRTSGEDLDG

-3271 ALING
+3271 RLIDS

>member
-68 FLGGFSYKGNTRRQ
+68 FLGGFSYKGIPRRQ

-127 RTQYNVRAFGGYDA
+127 RTMYNVRAFGGYDA
-141 SRMTDEERTYSAMQA
+141 SRMTDEERTYAAMQA
-156 DYNKAKDIQ
+156 DYNKARDIQ

-248 NPGLATIASVP
+248 NPGLATVASVP

-306 LESDYGKGASFAYG
+306 LESDYGKAASFAYG

-387 SLESLIAMKLPTGTA
+387 SLESLISMKLPTGTA
-402 KQRVVGALKNAAV
+402 KQRVAGALKNAAV

-550 ELTTGETVDPKDV
+550 ELTTGETVDPRDV

-607 EAYYN
+607 EAYHN

-620 DAGGFAADLSDA
+620 DAGGFAADLSDT
-632 QRKAAW
+632 QRRAAW

-647 PDLKDYGFGE
+647 PDLKDYGFGD

-693 SASAVKSDAAKYIPP
+693 SASAVKSDAARYIPP
-708 SVQTAAYQAGLAD
+708 SVQTAAYEAGLAD

-726 ARETA
+726 ARETD

-749 YARKLAEEKSGTAAL
+749 YARKLAKEKSGTAAL

-789 QYVAGRNLIQ
+789 QYVAGRNLVQ
-799 IAADADNAFAF
+799 IAADADDAFEF

-835 MRFRAQELGEEGT
+835 MRFRAQELGEEGA

-875 AADFTMRMIEDGGL
+875 TANFTMRMIEDGGL

-1033 RSSEYTKSMLS
+1033 RSSEYTKSMLP

-1155 STNSISTSDGN
+1155 SVNSIPTSDGN
-1166 VNGKFSLKGMDSAG
+1166 VNGKFSLKGMDSAYMTAVERG
-1180 RQLSEQQQE
+1180 EA
-1189 YFKDSKVRDA
+1189 VR
-1199 EGRLMPLYHQTDAE
+1199 E
-1213 FTVFDTRHKGAGTGD
+1213 V
-1228 NETPFGV
+1228 GV
-1235 FLKKSSKDIGVKGNR
+1235 S
-1250 QMELYANIKNPLQ
+1250 
-1263 VRDRSELV
+1263 
-1271 FHLARM
+1271 
-1277 SPEYEALKAKSDVVD
+1277 
-1292 KEYGRKFEKAKKDFV
+1292 
-1307 DFIAEWRRQN
+1307 
-1317 PNASRSALYEV
+1317 V
-1328 DEFNRVFDAEDNI
+1328 DED
-1341 VEEWGKVKD
+1341 
-1350 ELALQA
+1350 
-1356 KETITAA
+1356 
-1363 LRNNGYD
+1363 
-1370 GVIISEDSGSFG
+1370 
-1382 RTTDAYIALD
+1382 
-1392 ANQVKRT
+1392 
-1399 DNLNPTSDPDIRFSL
+1399 TSSASPGRFSL
-1414 KKPVEETKNL
+1414 KTWNESDYVKKRKEASEEL
-1424 LALHNLTEKNLLD
+1424 SRALGVSVRTAKKYIDNINSVAKMIAD
-1437 AVRLGGLPMPSI
+1437 DRVRLDYEASPGRSSF
-1449 AVVKG
+1449 VSN
-1454 DAGHSEYGPISF
+1454 SEYGGSLDFSTICKKRRLLTGTLEAIQRALPNTALTADEILSIRRMMADKGYEVSCGLCYVEGSRAKMGVYTKEFLEEYAKSGAEYVPNMAEMNTATGQERIRSEHPEVYEAYEKYMNKLAQRKPKLYQLATEYQGEIRKKFKGKGSVEEKNKNGGMRLQSF
-1466 VFSKDTIDPQLFR
+1466 SDFEIIHLIDCMQAIMDMSEVGLAGQAYT
-1479 SNKVYGY
+1479 KV
-1486 DAWTPTAPQIEYD
+1486 P
-1499 VNEKAAGR
+1499 
-1507 IHDLFYRM
+1507 
-1515 QREKGRD
+1515 D
-1522 FADPLYSVANTLEDE
+1522 FAWAL
-1537 LNRKGGLDKVVEPM
+1537 G
-1551 RDDPRVMNIYLEDTG
+1551 DTG
-1566 RGAVEKVMRQNVS
+1566 LKINLSLIAKGVDANGNIIL
-1579 RMDENQQEMSEFL
+1579 DETEGMTRS
-1592 IRELGADAVDG
+1592 DA
-1603 FRPTGNEAPI
+1603 
-1613 AARRRWFAE
+1613 
-1622 HGEALN
+1622 
-1628 EALRKYYEKL
+1628 EALRKRYPKNDGTILVVFNDAQLRAAMKNDFIDFIIPFHRSQWNSAQYEAL
-1638 GLPAKDAA
+1638 GLPQGAKDYTPWQNESYIEPVYNKTGKKQRPENYMPNEYWDYGRSGKENAEKYLRMCSENNRKPKFSFLLDKGADGAYHLKADGSTDGYWKLLIDFKMYDNVGNGSPQMPVSPKFNMEECERMLRDYTGGHAA
-1646 DVVNA
+1646 FPVANDVV
-1651 ETNAAK
+1651 
-1657 TKYLLNT
+1657 
-1664 RKYLSGNTETVTEE
+1664 
-1678 VDLDA
+1678 
-1683 TNNAIR
+1683 
-1689 KKVDKADYDRWLDEL
+1689 
-1704 FKGVVK
+1704 
-1710 NEGIY
+1710 
-1715 NGKDYYTSS
+1715 
-1724 GNRRSF
+1724 
-1730 SATHYEI
+1730 
-1737 TLENIV
+1737 
-1743 KAMKRGDQKGTN
+1743 DQ
-1755 TVFGG
+1755 F
-1760 QAIWGVASKDYNSID
+1760 
-1775 EIKADSGRLV
+1775 
-1785 KMTEEEYSAIR
+1785 
-1796 QEYSARLAEL
+1796 
-1806 ANEIKDPS
+1806 
-1814 AQNDFI
+1814 
-1820 ASDDAATAIVE
+1820 VE
-1831 TLRTKRTAAA
+1831 TY
-1841 IDKELRTYPTL
+1841 KE
-1852 RIRPDTA
+1852 
-1859 GKVLQLFEDISNM
+1859 SN
-1872 PTGYFEAKPQRAV
+1872 P
-1885 GFDEVLAAVIP
+1885 
-1896 DDTSAN
+1896 
-1902 ARAALAQAG
+1902 
-1911 VKTIE
+1911 
-1916 YKSGDEQSRTD
+1916 
-1927 AVNSVEGARFQLK
+1927 GARFQLK

-1982 TVRADDVKKLAG
+1982 TVRADDVKKMAG
-1994 NVIREYGSS
+1994 TVIREYGSS
-2003 VDYQDIEADMTEL
+2003 VDYRDIEGDMTAL
-2016 GKALMADDVSMETLR
+2016 GKALMADDVSMDTLR

-2127 RMSEVLDNVGRIYE
+2127 RMSEVLENVGRIYE

-2186 KARLTQMLIKTREG
+2186 KARMMQMLIRTREG

-2236 ADLSRKLLTPTD
+2236 ADLSHKLLTPTD
-2248 KQHIPEKLRTSV
+2248 KQHVPEKLRTSV
-2260 AALLASINQESSYSY
+2260 AVLLSSINQESAYSY

-2288 PTKRTQAAIALKS
+2288 PTKRTQAAIALKN
-2301 AYDEILRSGEALVID
+2301 AYDKILDSGETLVID
-2316 PDLLGSEGAGLLDQ
+2316 PDLLGKESAGLLDK
-2330 VMAFG
+2330 VVDFG
-2335 NKRMADM
+2335 NKRMSDM

-2352 AVRAIEKSVST
+2352 AVRAIEQSVST

-2456 TFTTEAGQTLTLTTG
+2456 AFTTEAGQALTLTTG

-2496 QPEILRNGKNPAI
+2496 QPEIRWNGKNPAI

-2532 VQKSVAEGLQKIAS
+2532 VQKTVADGLQKIAS
-2546 GHLAAWGNEASMQVY
+2546 GHLAAWGNEASMLVY
-2561 GYRKFTEKN
+2561 GYKKFTEKN

-2645 NYRFRDAEGNLTGK
+2645 NYRFRDADGNLTGK

-2669 GEAAQKYWRNL
+2669 GEAAQKYWSNL

-2691 GTSAITKA
+2691 GTSATTKT

-2710 SVGFNLRVVAQ
+2710 RVGFNLRVVAQ

-2735 AHMAKGLVKGAT
+2735 AYMAKGIVKGAT

-2773 GRYTIAQNVF
+2773 GRYTIARNVF

-2800 AAGKADAVTWEKIWN
+2800 AAGKADAATWEKIWN

-2901 KSKALKRFARTVSA
+2901 KSKALKRFSRTVIA

-2954 DDQTAMQRLLGGN
+2954 DDQTVMQRLLGGN
-2967 LWENLNPV
+2967 LWGNLNPLW
-2975 GRIPYA
+2975 RIPFFG

-3010 FAKSAQDEGSK
+3010 FVKSSQDEGSK

-3034 SKIFGISIA
+3034 SMIFGISIA

-3083 KRYYKLLYMAMGKD
+3083 KRYYKLLYMAMEKD

-3271 ALING
+3271 RLIDS
-3276 MPLSAAQKDALY
+3276 MPLSASQKDALY

>member
-8 KKKMQESGLAAGDI
+8 KKKMQAAGLESDI
-22 NFVDVDTFHKRE
+22 RGTEDVKVFYKAPQENYGDWRDTFLKNMDHAGLSGTVRLGRE
-34 KERWASEVATG
+34 SSTQP
-45 SVQTVT
+45 SQTVS
-51 APAKQEKEKYV
+51 ASPAKEEEKKKKYV

-68 FLGGFSYKGNTRRQ
+68 FLGGFSYNGNTRRQ

-141 SRMTDEERTYSAMQA
+141 SRMTDEERTYAAMQA

-209 LSDDEISQLVN
+209 LSDDDIAQLVN

-228 QKNAERYAEMQDAAE
+228 QKNEERYAEMQDAAE

-248 NPGLATIASVP
+248 NPGLATVASVP

-265 IGTFDA
+265 IGTIDA

-306 LESDYGKGASFAYG
+306 LESDYGKAASFAYG
-320 VGTSILDSAA
+320 VGTSMLDSAA

-340 AGVASA
+340 AGIASA

-387 SLESLIAMKLPTGTA
+387 SLESLISIKLPTGTA
-402 KQRVVGALKNAAV
+402 KQRVMGALKNAAV

-424 MFTDFANLIFDS
+424 MFTDFANLIFDKW
-436 AVNGSMSDV
+436 VNGSMSDV

-483 AGGLMGGGNM
+483 AGGLMGGGSM
-493 AIRTAAQGAYD
+493 ALQTAAQGAYES
-504 ARVND
+504 RVND
-509 ARTVVRQRAGVTG
+509 ARMAVRQRAGVTG

-598 VSAYILGMQ
+598 VSTYILGMQ
-607 EAYYN
+607 EAYHN

-632 QRKAAW
+632 QRRAAW

-667 ENEAVRNNRRLRAG
+667 ENAAVRNNRRLRAG

-789 QYVAGRNLIQ
+789 QYVAGRNLVQ
-799 IAADADNAFAF
+799 IAADADDAFEF

-835 MRFRAQELGEEGT
+835 MRFRAQELGEEGA

-853 RYRSMSEEAGVTLTQ
+853 RYRTRSEEAGVTLTQ

-875 AADFTMRMIEDGGL
+875 AADLTMRMIEDGGL
-889 FEDFARENRSEAGKL
+889 FEDFARENRSEAKKL
-904 LDALKAFIAK
+904 LDALKAFVQK
-914 VKALFRGKE
+914 VKSLFRSKE
-923 ARDKAAREAY
+923 ARDKAALEAY
-933 GTDMATLEECVARWQ
+933 GTDVATLEECVARWQ

-965 GEGSGE
+965 GEGSG
-971 GRYQIKKIDGRL
+971 DGRL
-983 MTVIDTQNDTRD
+983 SIKQFPNGMKYVKADRQVLFGSDPTAWSEQLESYINGKIRNHEDVRLIAEDGDVLLLTSKSAGKLSSIYDNNGRTLSDEAFERKANAAAHIDELVEISKQKGREKADRD
-995 FKAAEAYLK
+995 GR
-1004 TLVNTDHPFSTILMD
+1004 H
-1019 AQPVYVG
+1019 
-1026 KDLPGEY
+1026 GEMASGGWQY
-1033 RSSEYTKSMLS
+1033 RSAYFM
-1044 KLRDVKMQAAT
+1044 D
-1055 NLDEMLLLAE
+1055 
-1065 NGEWREN
+1065 
-1072 VKPKHAKDA
+1072 
-1081 QNGWYRYDAEFA
+1081 F
-1093 VPILN
+1093 
-1098 AKKAVD
+1098 
-1104 HYTVYGG
+1104 
-1111 TLLIRNDADGKSYLY
+1111 DGSYYL
-1126 DLLDIEKKKV
+1126 V
-1136 ISAASFSA
+1136 TISAAKSNDGLMVYNIGQMKKEAFPKIKGSSA
-1144 ETHSEVLPPKP
+1144 TSDNGPRGNA
-1155 STNSISTSDGN
+1155 SNNSISTSDGN
-1166 VNGKFSLKGMDSAG
+1166 VNAKFSLKGVDSAG

-1199 EGRLMPLYHQTDAE
+1199 EGRLKPVYHGSDALFTKFSADFMSKNGSSEGQGFYFTDLKTMAQGYE
-1213 FTVFDTRHKGAGTGD
+1213 KKGGQLLEGYLD
-1228 NETPFGV
+1228 
-1235 FLKKSSKDIGVKGNR
+1235 
-1250 QMELYANIKNPLQ
+1250 IKNPLSDSK
-1263 VRDRSELV
+1263 VTLTSAEVKRLIKAIDPTGDDLVLNYDSRGGMGYPSKAWYERAVNDTLRMTMETSESDSEI
-1271 FHLARM
+1271 LAELANGM
-1277 SPEYEALKAKSDVVD
+1277 GNPGAVLKAA
-1292 KEYGRKFEKAKKDFV
+1292 R
-1307 DFIAEWRRQN
+1307 
-1317 PNASRSALYEV
+1317 EV
-1328 DEFNRVFDAEDNI
+1328 
-1341 VEEWGKVKD
+1341 
-1350 ELALQA
+1350 L
-1356 KETITAA
+1356 
-1363 LRNNGYD
+1363 GYD
-1370 GVIISEDSGSFG
+1370 GYIVEGKYDNATVYVAFDSSQFK
-1382 RTTDAYIALD
+1382 
-1392 ANQVKRT
+1392 NM
-1399 DNLNPTSDPDIRFSL
+1399 DNLTPTSDPDI
-1414 KKPVEETKNL
+1414 
-1424 LALHNLTEKNLLD
+1424 
-1437 AVRLGGLPMPSI
+1437 
-1449 AVVKG
+1449 
-1454 DAGHSEYGPISF
+1454 
-1466 VFSKDTIDPQLFR
+1466 
-1479 SNKVYGY
+1479 
-1486 DAWTPTAPQIEYD
+1486 
-1499 VNEKAAGR
+1499 
-1507 IHDLFYRM
+1507 
-1515 QREKGRD
+1515 
-1522 FADPLYSVANTLEDE
+1522 
-1537 LNRKGGLDKVVEPM
+1537 
-1551 RDDPRVMNIYLEDTG
+1551 
-1566 RGAVEKVMRQNVS
+1566 
-1579 RMDENQQEMSEFL
+1579 
-1592 IRELGADAVDG
+1592 
-1603 FRPTGNEAPI
+1603 
-1613 AARRRWFAE
+1613 
-1622 HGEALN
+1622 
-1628 EALRKYYEKL
+1628 
-1638 GLPAKDAA
+1638 
-1646 DVVNA
+1646 
-1651 ETNAAK
+1651 
-1657 TKYLLNT
+1657 
-1664 RKYLSGNTETVTEE
+1664 
-1678 VDLDA
+1678 
-1683 TNNAIR
+1683 
-1689 KKVDKADYDRWLDEL
+1689 
-1704 FKGVVK
+1704 
-1710 NEGIY
+1710 
-1715 NGKDYYTSS
+1715 
-1724 GNRRSF
+1724 
-1730 SATHYEI
+1730 
-1737 TLENIV
+1737 
-1743 KAMKRGDQKGTN
+1743 
-1755 TVFGG
+1755 
-1760 QAIWGVASKDYNSID
+1760 
-1775 EIKADSGRLV
+1775 
-1785 KMTEEEYSAIR
+1785 
-1796 QEYSARLAEL
+1796 
-1806 ANEIKDPS
+1806 
-1814 AQNDFI
+1814 
-1820 ASDDAATAIVE
+1820 
-1831 TLRTKRTAAA
+1831 
-1841 IDKELRTYPTL
+1841 
-1852 RIRPDTA
+1852 
-1859 GKVLQLFEDISNM
+1859 
-1872 PTGYFEAKPQRAV
+1872 
-1885 GFDEVLAAVIP
+1885 
-1896 DDTSAN
+1896 
-1902 ARAALAQAG
+1902 
-1911 VKTIE
+1911 
-1916 YKSGDEQSRTD
+1916 
-1927 AVNSVEGARFQLK
+1927 RFQLK

-1982 TVRADDVKKLAG
+1982 TVRADDVKKMAG
-1994 NVIREYGSS
+1994 TVIREYGSS
-2003 VDYQDIEADMTEL
+2003 VDYRDIEGDMTAL
-2016 GKALMADDVSMETLR
+2016 GKALMADDVSMDTLR

-2111 EGYFPSSIIHT
+2111 EGYFPSSIVHT
-2122 GDQLV
+2122 GDQLM
-2127 RMSEVLDNVGRIYE
+2127 RMSEVLENVGRIYE

-2186 KARLTQMLIKTREG
+2186 KARLTQMLIKAREG

-2288 PTKRTQAAIALKS
+2288 PTKRTQAAIALKN
-2301 AYDEILRSGEALVID
+2301 AYDKILDSGETLVID
-2316 PDLLGSEGAGLLDQ
+2316 PDLLGKESAGLLDK
-2330 VMAFG
+2330 VVDFG

-2352 AVRAIEKSVST
+2352 AVRAIEQSVST

-2546 GHLAAWGNEASMQVY
+2546 GHMAAWGNEASMQVY

-2691 GTSAITKA
+2691 GTSAITKS

-2820 VVSEGGYEKGSD
+2820 VVSDGGYEKGSD

-2901 KSKALKRFARTVSA
+2901 KSKALKRFSRTVSA

-2954 DDQTAMQRLLGGN
+2954 DDQTVMQRLLGGN

-3010 FAKSAQDEGSK
+3010 FVKSAQDEGSK

-3126 KDSGADEDDMRKQL
+3126 KDSGADEGDMRKQL

-3152 VMYKWAFKEK
+3152 VMDKWEASDNAKEWFGSGTEW
-3162 YGYDYSDKR
+3162 YVARAYTDY
-3171 EAFAEGTITRQQLID
+3171 AEP
-3186 EIVKIGGNTRE
+3186 
-3197 EAESTV
+3197 A
-3203 TVYEW
+3203 
-3208 QNAGVDIETNQTYIV
+3208 
-3223 NAYEEYGK
+3223 
-3231 PNGIDRNDFVSFCQQ
+3231 GIDRDTFLDFYRE
-3246 ASRISGEDLDG
+3246 ASRTSGEDLDG

-3271 ALING
+3271 RLIDS
-3276 MPLSAAQKDALY
+3276 MPLSASQKDALY

>member
-51 APAKQEKEKYV
+51 APAKQKKEKYV

-82 KTEQELADE
+82 KSEQELADE

-122 AAQDN
+122 AAQNN
-127 RTQYNVRAFGGYDA
+127 RTPYNVRAFGSYDA
-141 SRMTDEERTYSAMQA
+141 NRTTDEERTYAAMQA

-209 LSDDEISQLVN
+209 LSDEDISQLVN

-248 NPGLATIASVP
+248 NPGLATVASVP

-265 IGTFDA
+265 IGAFDA

-293 AYSRGVRDTVTKN
+293 SYSRGVRDTVTKN
-306 LESDYGKGASFAYG
+306 LESDYGKAASFAYG

-365 SDEKAILTG
+365 SDEKAIRTG

-387 SLESLIAMKLPTGTA
+387 SLESLISMKLPTGTA
-402 KQRVVGALKNAAV
+402 KQRLVGALKNAAV
-415 QAGIEGSEE
+415 QAGIEGSKE

-493 AIRTAAQGAYD
+493 ALRTAAQGAYES
-504 ARVND
+504 RVND
-509 ARTVVRQRAGVTG
+509 ARMAVRQRAGVTG

-598 VSAYILGMQ
+598 VSTYILGMQ
-607 EAYYN
+607 EAYHN

-632 QRKAAW
+632 QRRAAW

-726 ARETA
+726 ARETD

-749 YARKLAEEKSGTAAL
+749 YSRKLAEEKSGTAAL

-799 IAADADNAFAF
+799 IAADADDAFAF

-835 MRFRAQELGEEGT
+835 MRFRAQELGEEGA

-853 RYRSMSEEAGVTLTQ
+853 RYRTRSEEAGVTLTQ

-875 AADFTMRMIEDGGL
+875 AANFTMRMIEDGGL
-889 FEDFARENRSEAGKL
+889 FEDFARENRSEAKKL
-904 LDALKAFIAK
+904 LDALKAFVQK
-914 VKALFRGKE
+914 VKSLFSSKE

-948 KAYTAAGKAAQ
+948 KAYTAAGKQAQ

-1065 NGEWREN
+1065 NGEWRKN

-1081 QNGWYRYDAEFA
+1081 QNGWYRYDTEFA

-1111 TLLIRNDADGKSYLY
+1111 KLLIRNDADGKSYLY

-1155 STNSISTSDGN
+1155 SVNSISTSDGN

-1189 YFKDSKVRDA
+1189 YFKASKVRDA
-1199 EGRLMPLYHQTDAE
+1199 EGRLKPVYHGSAALFTKFSADFMSQHGSSEGQGFYFTDLKTMAQGYE
-1213 FTVFDTRHKGAGTGD
+1213 KKGGQLLAGYLD
-1228 NETPFGV
+1228 
-1235 FLKKSSKDIGVKGNR
+1235 
-1250 QMELYANIKNPLQ
+1250 IKNPLS
-1263 VRDRSELV
+1263 DSEVTLTSAEVKRLIKAIDPTGDDLV
-1271 FHLARM
+1271 LNYDSRGGMGYPSRAWYERAVNDTLRMTMETSESDSEILAELANGM
-1277 SPEYEALKAKSDVVD
+1277 GNPGAVLKAA
-1292 KEYGRKFEKAKKDFV
+1292 R
-1307 DFIAEWRRQN
+1307 
-1317 PNASRSALYEV
+1317 EV
-1328 DEFNRVFDAEDNI
+1328 
-1341 VEEWGKVKD
+1341 
-1350 ELALQA
+1350 L
-1356 KETITAA
+1356 
-1363 LRNNGYD
+1363 GYD
-1370 GVIISEDSGSFG
+1370 GYIVEGKYDNATVYVAFDSSQFKN
-1382 RTTDAYIALD
+1382 I
-1392 ANQVKRT
+1392 
-1399 DNLNPTSDPDIRFSL
+1399 DNLNPTSDPDIRF
-1414 KKPVEETKNL
+1414 
-1424 LALHNLTEKNLLD
+1424 
-1437 AVRLGGLPMPSI
+1437 
-1449 AVVKG
+1449 
-1454 DAGHSEYGPISF
+1454 
-1466 VFSKDTIDPQLFR
+1466 
-1479 SNKVYGY
+1479 
-1486 DAWTPTAPQIEYD
+1486 
-1499 VNEKAAGR
+1499 
-1507 IHDLFYRM
+1507 
-1515 QREKGRD
+1515 
-1522 FADPLYSVANTLEDE
+1522 
-1537 LNRKGGLDKVVEPM
+1537 
-1551 RDDPRVMNIYLEDTG
+1551 
-1566 RGAVEKVMRQNVS
+1566 
-1579 RMDENQQEMSEFL
+1579 
-1592 IRELGADAVDG
+1592 
-1603 FRPTGNEAPI
+1603 
-1613 AARRRWFAE
+1613 
-1622 HGEALN
+1622 
-1628 EALRKYYEKL
+1628 
-1638 GLPAKDAA
+1638 
-1646 DVVNA
+1646 
-1651 ETNAAK
+1651 
-1657 TKYLLNT
+1657 
-1664 RKYLSGNTETVTEE
+1664 
-1678 VDLDA
+1678 
-1683 TNNAIR
+1683 
-1689 KKVDKADYDRWLDEL
+1689 
-1704 FKGVVK
+1704 
-1710 NEGIY
+1710 
-1715 NGKDYYTSS
+1715 
-1724 GNRRSF
+1724 
-1730 SATHYEI
+1730 
-1737 TLENIV
+1737 
-1743 KAMKRGDQKGTN
+1743 
-1755 TVFGG
+1755 
-1760 QAIWGVASKDYNSID
+1760 
-1775 EIKADSGRLV
+1775 
-1785 KMTEEEYSAIR
+1785 
-1796 QEYSARLAEL
+1796 
-1806 ANEIKDPS
+1806 
-1814 AQNDFI
+1814 
-1820 ASDDAATAIVE
+1820 
-1831 TLRTKRTAAA
+1831 
-1841 IDKELRTYPTL
+1841 
-1852 RIRPDTA
+1852 
-1859 GKVLQLFEDISNM
+1859 
-1872 PTGYFEAKPQRAV
+1872 
-1885 GFDEVLAAVIP
+1885 
-1896 DDTSAN
+1896 
-1902 ARAALAQAG
+1902 
-1911 VKTIE
+1911 
-1916 YKSGDEQSRTD
+1916 
-1927 AVNSVEGARFQLK
+1927 QLK
-1940 SARELEQE
+1940 SVTELEQE

-1957 ALLSR
+1957 VLLSR

-1994 NVIREYGSS
+1994 TVIREYGSS
-2003 VDYQDIEADMTEL
+2003 VDYRDIEGDMTAL
-2016 GKALMADDVSMETLR
+2016 GKALMADDVSMDTLR

-2111 EGYFPSSIIHT
+2111 EGYFPSTIIHP
-2122 GDQLV
+2122 GDQLM
-2127 RMSEVLDNVGRIYE
+2127 RMSEVLENVGRIYE

-2186 KARLTQMLIKTREG
+2186 KARMMQMLIRTREG

-2227 LRAKIARHT
+2227 LRARIARHT

-2330 VMAFG
+2330 VLAFG

-2352 AVRAIEKSVST
+2352 AVRAIEQSVST

-2532 VQKSVAEGLQKIAS
+2532 VQKTVAEGLQKIAS

-2609 NALDIGDV
+2609 NSLDIGDV

-2691 GTSAITKA
+2691 GTSAITKS

-2820 VVSEGGYEKGSD
+2820 VVSENSYEKGSD

-2939 KAYGERIMAAWLGDK
+2939 KVYGERIMAAWLGDK

-3010 FAKSAQDEGSK
+3010 FVKSAQDEGSK

-3043 NVGRDAWA
+3043 NVGRDAWS

-3083 KRYYKLLYMAMGKD
+3083 KRYYKLLYMAMEKD

-3126 KDSGADEDDMRKQL
+3126 KDSGADEGDMRKQL

-3152 VMYKWAFKEK
+3152 VMDKWAFKEK

-3197 EAESTV
+3197 EAESAV

-3208 QNAGVDIETNQTYIV
+3208 QNAGVDIDTNQTYIV

-3271 ALING
+3271 RLIDS

>member
-122 AAQDN
+122 AAQKN

-141 SRMTDEERTYSAMQA
+141 NRTTDEERTYAAMQA

-170 QAALENL
+170 QEALESL

-387 SLESLIAMKLPTGTA
+387 SLESLISMKLPTGTA
-402 KQRVVGALKNAAV
+402 KQRVMGALKNAAV

-424 MFTDFANLIFDS
+424 MFTDFANLIFDA

-493 AIRTAAQGAYD
+493 ALQTAAQGAYES
-504 ARVND
+504 RVND
-509 ARTVVRQRAGVTG
+509 ARMAVRQRAGVTG

-598 VSAYILGMQ
+598 VSTYILGMQ
-607 EAYYN
+607 EAYHN

-789 QYVAGRNLIQ
+789 QYVAGRNLVQ
-799 IAADADNAFAF
+799 IAADADDAFEF

-835 MRFRAQELGEEGT
+835 MRFRAQELGEEGA

-875 AADFTMRMIEDGGL
+875 AANFTMRMIEDGGL

-948 KAYTAAGKAAQ
+948 KAYTAAGKQAQRVRVSDAVQQGDTLQYDDAVYSLRVTDKDTLDFLNGQKTIKTYKTMQIVDGKLYPPMAARVDGKYEDASELGKWEMAVERPDLVKDGKFKLDKGKGQ
-959 NAKTAA
+959 GSLTAAYNPYMHSSNLVINDQFSGAYTRNNLVTVECEVPVSEMTSGYHAEGAKDGVGWHSWHTGTVAGQIRRASGTERKVFLSRWIKPVRILPDAEVAGMYKDLLGDTGIAVPDNVVTPSLLKELRKVGVAISESGRVNAKTAA
-965 GEGSGE
+965 GDGSGE

-1166 VNGKFSLKGMDSAG
+1166 VNAKFSLKGMDSAG

-1199 EGRLMPLYHQTDAE
+1199 EGRLKPVYHGSDALFTKFSADFMSKNGSSEGQGFYFTDLKTMAQGYE
-1213 FTVFDTRHKGAGTGD
+1213 KKGGQLLEGYLD
-1228 NETPFGV
+1228 
-1235 FLKKSSKDIGVKGNR
+1235 
-1250 QMELYANIKNPLQ
+1250 IKNPLSDSK
-1263 VRDRSELV
+1263 VTLTSAEVKRLIKAIDPTGDDLVLNYDSRGGMGYPSKAWYERAVNDTLRMTMESSESDSEI
-1271 FHLARM
+1271 LAELANGM
-1277 SPEYEALKAKSDVVD
+1277 GNPGAVLKAA
-1292 KEYGRKFEKAKKDFV
+1292 R
-1307 DFIAEWRRQN
+1307 
-1317 PNASRSALYEV
+1317 EV
-1328 DEFNRVFDAEDNI
+1328 
-1341 VEEWGKVKD
+1341 
-1350 ELALQA
+1350 L
-1356 KETITAA
+1356 
-1363 LRNNGYD
+1363 GYD
-1370 GVIISEDSGSFG
+1370 GYIVEGKYDNATVYVAFDSSQFK
-1382 RTTDAYIALD
+1382 
-1392 ANQVKRT
+1392 NM
-1399 DNLNPTSDPDIRFSL
+1399 DNLTPTSDPDIRFSL
-1414 KKPVEETKNL
+1414 KGMDSAYMTAVERGE
-1424 LALHNLTEKNLLD
+1424 
-1437 AVRLGGLPMPSI
+1437 AVREVGVSVDEDTSSASPGRFSLKTWNESDYVKKRKEASEELSRALGVSVRTAKKYIDNINSVAKMI
-1449 AVVKG
+1449 ADDRVRLDYEASPGRSSFVSN
-1454 DAGHSEYGPISF
+1454 SEYGGSLDFSTICKKRRLLTGTLEAIQRALPNTALTADEILSIRRMMADKGYEVSCGLCYVEGSRAKMGVYTKEFLEEYAKSGAEYVPNMAEMNTATGQERIRSEHPEVYEAYEKYMNKLAQRKPKLYQLATEYQGEIRKKFKGKGSVEEKNKNGGMRLQSF
-1466 VFSKDTIDPQLFR
+1466 SDFEIIHLIDCMQAIMDMSEVGLAGQAYT
-1479 SNKVYGY
+1479 KV
-1486 DAWTPTAPQIEYD
+1486 P
-1499 VNEKAAGR
+1499 
-1507 IHDLFYRM
+1507 
-1515 QREKGRD
+1515 D
-1522 FADPLYSVANTLEDE
+1522 FAWAL
-1537 LNRKGGLDKVVEPM
+1537 G
-1551 RDDPRVMNIYLEDTG
+1551 DTG
-1566 RGAVEKVMRQNVS
+1566 LKINLSLIAKGVDANGNIIL
-1579 RMDENQQEMSEFL
+1579 DETEGMTRS
-1592 IRELGADAVDG
+1592 DA
-1603 FRPTGNEAPI
+1603 
-1613 AARRRWFAE
+1613 
-1622 HGEALN
+1622 
-1628 EALRKYYEKL
+1628 EALRKRYPKNVGTILVVFNDAQLRAAMKNDFIDFIIPFHRSQWNSAQYEAL
-1638 GLPAKDAA
+1638 GLPQGAKDYTPWQNESYIEPVYNKTGKKQRPENYMPNEYWDYGRSGKENAEKYLRMCSENNRKPKFSFLLDKGADGAYHLKADGSTDGYWKLLIDFKMYDNVGNGSPQMPVSPKFNMEECERMLRDYTGGHAA
-1646 DVVNA
+1646 FPVANDVV
-1651 ETNAAK
+1651 
-1657 TKYLLNT
+1657 
-1664 RKYLSGNTETVTEE
+1664 
-1678 VDLDA
+1678 
-1683 TNNAIR
+1683 
-1689 KKVDKADYDRWLDEL
+1689 
-1704 FKGVVK
+1704 
-1710 NEGIY
+1710 
-1715 NGKDYYTSS
+1715 
-1724 GNRRSF
+1724 
-1730 SATHYEI
+1730 
-1737 TLENIV
+1737 
-1743 KAMKRGDQKGTN
+1743 DQ
-1755 TVFGG
+1755 F
-1760 QAIWGVASKDYNSID
+1760 
-1775 EIKADSGRLV
+1775 
-1785 KMTEEEYSAIR
+1785 
-1796 QEYSARLAEL
+1796 
-1806 ANEIKDPS
+1806 
-1814 AQNDFI
+1814 
-1820 ASDDAATAIVE
+1820 VE
-1831 TLRTKRTAAA
+1831 TY
-1841 IDKELRTYPTL
+1841 KE
-1852 RIRPDTA
+1852 
-1859 GKVLQLFEDISNM
+1859 SN
-1872 PTGYFEAKPQRAV
+1872 P
-1885 GFDEVLAAVIP
+1885 
-1896 DDTSAN
+1896 
-1902 ARAALAQAG
+1902 G
-1911 VKTIE
+1911 V
-1916 YKSGDEQSRTD
+1916 
-1927 AVNSVEGARFQLK
+1927 RFQLK

-1948 VRELKKERT
+1948 VRELKKYAAYRKRGTSDREILASTADGSAQTEWERKRLSEYKDVMGRLETYERRLSENKAKLEELSFMGEKKNAKRISQLKTEITQDTNRISIVENKLGELENTSSLKTLLDREKAVIHQQEGEYLRKVEELMGGYRDLYGTMAKGEKAARDIQMPKKTSENEKISQTVRTILEAKATPDEMVPTIEEMALNGEYSYEAYSDKNAISDAEEEIKRVGWAQSLSEWTNAVQKGEVSKKNTAMGWALYNNAANSGDTDT
-1957 ALLSR
+1957 ALTILSNMVEHQR
-1962 NKTLEARV
+1962 SAAQALQATRILKSLSPETQLYQAQRSVDNLQTEMNKRYGDKKAPELKIDPALAEQFMQATDQ
-1970 EKWRKETRRSSP
+1970 ETRDAVLRNIYRDIGKQMPSRFVDKWNAWRYLAMLGNARTHVRNVVGNAGFAPVVAAKNAVATGIEKAVYRLSDGKMERSKEF
-1982 TVRADDVKKLAG
+1982 VFGKD
-1994 NVIREYGSS
+1994 
-2003 VDYQDIEADMTEL
+2003 
-2016 GKALMADDVSMETLR
+2016 GKALLK
-2031 PHARAAAEKI
+2031 AAAQDYAK
-2041 IDGVL
+2041 
-2046 VQSESGA
+2046 VQDVAMGGGKYSDLANANKYIEEGRVIFQSKVPGLKQVSKGLEAARKANSKALDAEDAWFSKPHYAYAMAQYCKANGITPQMIESGKGIEKA
-2053 ELLEIRDHL
+2053 REYAIREAQKATYRD
-2062 KGTTLKYTDDGTIP
+2062 TNS
-2076 DFSQWRKSQ
+2076 FSQAISELGRTVKPGSNGTRKAVAVAMEGILPFRKTPANILVRGVEYSPIGLMNGIKQ
-2085 KGKLRI
+2085 ALFDVRNGTKTAAEAIDSI
-2091 SKDSGVD
+2091 SAGLTGTGLLGLGLFLAAQGLVRGHGSDDDDKN
-2098 VDVAYAELTEMFG
+2098 AYAELTGHQAYALELPDGTSITLDWLAPECLPFFIGVNLWEITDGGEEILTMSDALNAVTMVSEPLLEMSCLQSLNDVFDAVGYAKNNGISALPAALANAATSYITQALPTILGQAERAG
-2111 EGYFPSSIIHT
+2111 ESIRYATYTDKNSVLTSDMQYAIGRASAKIPGLDYSQIPYIDAWGRREST
-2122 GDQLV
+2122 GNLGKRLLNNFLNPAYVSDVSESEMEKELLRLYEATGESGVLPRRAGKSFSANKETINLTGEQYVKYAEKRGGEAYKWMTALTQNNAY
-2127 RMSEVLDNVGRIYE
+2127 RSMSDEEKADCVKYIYE
-2141 NPFDGYRDAAVTELS
+2141 AANEVAKSGIVGSSYEMKTWVKDAVGGAGVVETAIAKTKYADVSKEAVNAYKAFS
-2156 NLLIDGMIGEDVR
+2156 GSIGEDV
-2169 QSDPTF
+2169 F
-2175 ADRKALELQET
+2175 
-2186 KARLTQMLIKTREG
+2186 
-2200 RDRQVERMR
+2200 
-2209 RHYAEQTK
+2209 
-2217 AGRERRNATA
+2217 
-2227 LRAKIARHT
+2227 
-2236 ADLSRKLLTPTD
+2236 
-2248 KQHIPEKLRTSV
+2248 
-2260 AALLASINQESSYSY
+2260 
-2275 DADGRLVHNTEGD
+2275 
-2288 PTKRTQAAIALKS
+2288 
-2301 AYDEILRSGEALVID
+2301 
-2316 PDLLGSEGAGLLDQ
+2316 
-2330 VMAFG
+2330 
-2335 NKRMADM
+2335 
-2342 NSEELTTVWQ
+2342 
-2352 AVRAIEKSVST
+2352 
-2363 FNKSLASQRYET
+2363 
-2375 VSAWA
+2375 
-2380 ESLKQDSAT
+2380 
-2389 RKRKN
+2389 
-2394 RKLSLDL
+2394 
-2401 ADPYTFFSAYGESG
+2401 
-2415 RQIFRTLRNAQDR
+2415 
-2428 QNTMLKTIQ
+2428 LKTWD
-2437 AAAER
+2437 ALG
-2442 FADKTVF
+2442 D
-2449 KNRNDRH
+2449 
-2456 TFTTEAGQTLTLTTG
+2456 
-2471 QVMNLYNLVGR
+2471 
-2482 GEQAVHHLMVGGVV
+2482 
-2496 QPEILRNGKNPAI
+2496 
-2509 PRGTENIRLTENDLK
+2509 
-2524 AITGTLTE
+2524 ITG
-2532 VQKSVAEGLQKIAS
+2532 
-2546 GHLAAWGNEASMQVY
+2546 
-2561 GYRKFTEKN
+2561 
-2570 YWPIKAAQEGTTQ
+2570 
-2583 NSEKGADM
+2583 
-2591 AREIKN
+2591 
-2597 MGSAKALVPNAS
+2597 
-2609 NALDIGDV
+2609 
-2617 YDVFSQNASDMIQY
+2617 
-2631 ATLLAPMEDINRLY
+2631 EDY
-2645 NYRFRDAEGNLTGK
+2645 
-2659 VVKHVLTDVY
+2659 
-2669 GEAAQKYWRNL
+2669 
-2680 MRDVQNGMEKS
+2680 
-2691 GTSAITKA
+2691 
-2699 VEKVVGGMKAG
+2699 
-2710 SVGFNLRVVAQ
+2710 
-2721 QPTAY
+2721 
-2726 FRAAAVIDP
+2726 
-2735 AHMAKGLVKGAT
+2735 
-2747 EGNGWEKAKKYAPIA
+2747 
-2762 AIKDTSGFDQS
+2762 
-2773 GRYTIAQNVF
+2773 
-2783 GQDGNAL
+2783 
-2790 MNWLSEASGW
+2790 
-2800 AAGKADAVTWEKIWN
+2800 
-2815 ACEWA
+2815 
-2820 VVSEGGYEKGSD
+2820 
-2832 GFYQRTAQLFTEVI
+2832 
-2846 DQSQVVDGILQRAQI
+2846 
-2861 MRDSNGLTKQA
+2861 
-2872 TAFMG
+2872 
-2877 EPLKS
+2877 
-2882 LNMLMRSYDAWR
+2882 
-2894 YETDTPK
+2894 
-2901 KSKALKRFARTVSA
+2901 
-2915 LLVTDVVN
+2915 
-2923 SLVQSVIDG
+2923 
-2932 LRDDDKD
+2932 
-2939 KAYGERIMAAWLGDK
+2939 
-2954 DDQTAMQRLLGGN
+2954 
-2967 LWENLNPV
+2967 
-2975 GRIPYA
+2975 
-2981 KDVLS
+2981 
-2986 MLQGFT
+2986 
-2992 VSRMDADAVGDL
+2992 
-3004 IDAAEL
+3004 
-3010 FAKSAQDEGSK
+3010 
-3021 TTAYAAKKLLTAG
+3021 
-3034 SKIFGISIA
+3034 
-3043 NVGRDAWA
+3043 
-3051 IARSIAQG
+3051 
-3059 TGNVRA
+3059 
-3065 MYEMERAIYRL
+3065 
-3076 APDSGNN
+3076 
-3083 KRYYKLLYMAMGKD
+3083 
-3097 EETYRYIYDDMKKRG
+3097 
-3112 YTDSQLQTGIKNII
+3112 
-3126 KDSGADEDDMRKQL
+3126 
-3140 EEIGYSGDEAQE
+3140 
-3152 VMYKWAFKEK
+3152 
-3162 YGYDYSDKR
+3162 
-3171 EAFAEGTITRQQLID
+3171 
-3186 EIVKIGGNTRE
+3186 
-3197 EAESTV
+3197 
-3203 TVYEW
+3203 
-3208 QNAGVDIETNQTYIV
+3208 
-3223 NAYEEYGK
+3223 
-3231 PNGIDRNDFVSFCQQ
+3231 
-3246 ASRISGEDLDG
+3246 DG
-3257 DGKTD
+3257 DGRSD
-3262 SGSKKKNVL
+3262 AYSKIDKKL
-3271 ALING
+3271 EYING
-3276 MPLSAAQKDALY
+3276 LNLTAQQKRALAIAN
-3288 YQQGYAESTIGDAP
+3288 GINEKTVDKRAP
-3302 WH
+3302 W

>member
-141 SRMTDEERTYSAMQA
+141 SRMTDEERTYAAMQA

-306 LESDYGKGASFAYG
+306 LESDYGKPASFAYG

-387 SLESLIAMKLPTGTA
+387 SLESLISMKLPTGTA
-402 KQRVVGALKNAAV
+402 KQRVAGALKNAAV

-424 MFTDFANLIFDS
+424 MFTDFATLIFDA

-493 AIRTAAQGAYD
+493 ALQTAAQGAYES
-504 ARVND
+504 RVND
-509 ARTVVRQRAGVTG
+509 ARTAVRQRAGVTG

-538 TSVRSVV
+538 TAVRSVV

-598 VSAYILGMQ
+598 VSTYILGMQ
-607 EAYYN
+607 EAYHN

-749 YARKLAEEKSGTAAL
+749 YSRKLAEEKSGTAAL
-764 LSMLGKDLGVRVEI
+764 LSMLGKDLGVRLEI

-789 QYVAGRNLIQ
+789 QYVAGRNLVQ
-799 IAADADNAFAF
+799 IAADADDAFEF

-835 MRFRAQELGEEGT
+835 MRFRAQELGEEGA

-875 AADFTMRMIEDGGL
+875 TADLTMRMIEDGGL
-889 FEDFARENRSEAGKL
+889 FEDFARENRSEAKKL
-904 LDALKAFIAK
+904 LDALKSFIAK

-933 GTDMATLEECVARWQ
+933 GTDVDTLEECVARWQ

-1166 VNGKFSLKGMDSAG
+1166 VNAKFSLKGMDSAG

-1199 EGRLMPLYHQTDAE
+1199 EGRLKVMYRGGDET
-1213 FTVFDTRHKGAGTGD
+1213 FTVFDRKKSKYSNLYGRGFYFTDSESHAKQYGNAKAFYLNITRPVSTT
-1228 NETPFGV
+1228 ETTITQPQ
-1235 FLKKSSKDIGVKGNR
+1235 LKKFLEAVATNEDDFSFENYGYGATVDGVLESVYGKSDFAMLYDINQTAIGDMVAAVELFNEVNGTDYDGLILDTETVAFRSDQIKDI
-1250 QMELYANIKNPLQ
+1250 
-1263 VRDRSELV
+1263 
-1271 FHLARM
+1271 
-1277 SPEYEALKAKSDVVD
+1277 
-1292 KEYGRKFEKAKKDFV
+1292 
-1307 DFIAEWRRQN
+1307 
-1317 PNASRSALYEV
+1317 
-1328 DEFNRVFDAEDNI
+1328 DN
-1341 VEEWGKVKD
+1341 
-1350 ELALQA
+1350 Q
-1356 KETITAA
+1356 T
-1363 LRNNGYD
+1363 
-1370 GVIISEDSGSFG
+1370 
-1382 RTTDAYIALD
+1382 
-1392 ANQVKRT
+1392 
-1399 DNLNPTSDPDIRFSL
+1399 PTSDPDIRFSL
-1414 KKPVEETKNL
+1414 KGVDSAGRQLSEQQQEYFKDSKVRDAEGRLKPVYHGSDALFTKFSADFMSKNGSSEGQGFYFTDLKTMAQGYEKKGGQL
-1424 LALHNLTEKNLLD
+1424 LEGYLDIKNPLSDSKVTLTSAEVK
-1437 AVRLGGLPMPSI
+1437 RLI
-1449 AVVKG
+1449 KA
-1454 DAGHSEYGPISF
+1454 
-1466 VFSKDTIDPQLFR
+1466 IDPTGDDLVLNYDSR
-1479 SNKVYGY
+1479 GGMGY
-1486 DAWTPTAPQIEYD
+1486 PSKAWYERA
-1499 VNEKAAGR
+1499 VN
-1507 IHDLFYRM
+1507 DTLRM
-1515 QREKGRD
+1515 TME
-1522 FADPLYSVANTLEDE
+1522 T
-1537 LNRKGGLDKVVEPM
+1537 
-1551 RDDPRVMNIYLEDTG
+1551 
-1566 RGAVEKVMRQNVS
+1566 
-1579 RMDENQQEMSEFL
+1579 SES
-1592 IRELGADAVDG
+1592 D
-1603 FRPTGNEAPI
+1603 
-1613 AARRRWFAE
+1613 
-1622 HGEALN
+1622 
-1628 EALRKYYEKL
+1628 
-1638 GLPAKDAA
+1638 
-1646 DVVNA
+1646 
-1651 ETNAAK
+1651 
-1657 TKYLLNT
+1657 
-1664 RKYLSGNTETVTEE
+1664 S
-1678 VDLDA
+1678 
-1683 TNNAIR
+1683 
-1689 KKVDKADYDRWLDEL
+1689 
-1704 FKGVVK
+1704 
-1710 NEGIY
+1710 
-1715 NGKDYYTSS
+1715 
-1724 GNRRSF
+1724 
-1730 SATHYEI
+1730 EI
-1737 TLENIV
+1737 
-1743 KAMKRGDQKGTN
+1743 
-1755 TVFGG
+1755 
-1760 QAIWGVASKDYNSID
+1760 
-1775 EIKADSGRLV
+1775 
-1785 KMTEEEYSAIR
+1785 
-1796 QEYSARLAEL
+1796 LAEL
-1806 ANEIKDPS
+1806 ANGMGNPGAVLK
-1814 AQNDFI
+1814 
-1820 ASDDAATAIVE
+1820 AAREVLGYDGYIVE
-1831 TLRTKRTAAA
+1831 GKYDNATVYVAFDSSQFKNMDNLT
-1841 IDKELRTYPTL
+1841 PTSD
-1852 RIRPDTA
+1852 PD
-1859 GKVLQLFEDISNM
+1859 I
-1872 PTGYFEAKPQRAV
+1872 
-1885 GFDEVLAAVIP
+1885 
-1896 DDTSAN
+1896 
-1902 ARAALAQAG
+1902 
-1911 VKTIE
+1911 
-1916 YKSGDEQSRTD
+1916 
-1927 AVNSVEGARFQLK
+1927 RFQLK
-1940 SARELEQE
+1940 SVRELEQE

-1982 TVRADDVKKLAG
+1982 SVRADDVKKMAST
-1994 NVIREYGSS
+1994 VIREYGSS
-2003 VDYQDIEADMTEL
+2003 VDYQDIEADMTAL
-2016 GKALMADDVSMETLR
+2016 GEALMADDVSMDTLR

-2076 DFSQWRKSQ
+2076 DFSQWRKLQ

-2122 GDQLV
+2122 GDQLM
-2127 RMSEVLDNVGRIYE
+2127 RMSEVLENVGRIYE

-2169 QSDPTF
+2169 QTEPTF

-2186 KARLTQMLIKTREG
+2186 KARLTQMLIRTREG

-2248 KQHIPEKLRTSV
+2248 KQHIPENLRTSV
-2260 AALLASINQESSYSY
+2260 AVLLSSINQESAYSY

-2352 AVRAIEKSVST
+2352 AVRAIEQSVST

-2800 AAGKADAVTWEKIWN
+2800 AAGKADAATWEKIWN

-2820 VVSEGGYEKGSD
+2820 VVSENSYEKGSD

-2939 KAYGERIMAAWLGDK
+2939 KVYGERIMAAWLGDK

-3010 FAKSAQDEGSK
+3010 FVKSAQDEGSK

-3126 KDSGADEDDMRKQL
+3126 KDSGADEGDMRKQL

-3152 VMYKWAFKEK
+3152 VMDKWAFKEK

-3197 EAESTV
+3197 EAESAV

-3271 ALING
+3271 ALIDS

>member
-51 APAKQEKEKYV
+51 APAKQKKEKYV

-82 KTEQELADE
+82 KSEQELADE

-122 AAQDN
+122 AAQKN
-127 RTQYNVRAFGGYDA
+127 RTMYNVRAFGGYDEN
-141 SRMTDEERTYSAMQA
+141 RTTDEERTYAAMQA

-170 QAALENL
+170 QEALESL

-209 LSDDEISQLVN
+209 LSDDEIAQLVN

-228 QKNAERYAEMQDAAE
+228 QKNAERYAEMQEAAE

-248 NPGLATIASVP
+248 NPGLATVASVP

-265 IGTFDA
+265 IGTIDA

-306 LESDYGKGASFAYG
+306 LESDYGKAASFAYG
-320 VGTSILDSAA
+320 VGTSMLDSAA

-387 SLESLIAMKLPTGTA
+387 SLESLISMKLPTGTA
-402 KQRVVGALKNAAV
+402 KQRVMGALKNAAV

-424 MFTDFANLIFDS
+424 MFTDFANLIFDA

-493 AIRTAAQGAYD
+493 ALQTAAQGAYES
-504 ARVND
+504 RVND
-509 ARTVVRQRAGVTG
+509 ARMAVRQRAGVTG

-598 VSAYILGMQ
+598 VSTYILGMQ
-607 EAYYN
+607 EAYHN

-726 ARETA
+726 ARETD

-749 YARKLAEEKSGTAAL
+749 YSRKLAEEKSGTAAL

-789 QYVAGRNLIQ
+789 QYVAGRNLVQ
-799 IAADADNAFAF
+799 IAADADDAFAF

-875 AADFTMRMIEDGGL
+875 TADLTMRMIEDGGL
-889 FEDFARENRSEAGKL
+889 FEDFARENRSEAKKL
-904 LDALKAFIAK
+904 LDALKAFVQK
-914 VKALFRGKE
+914 VKSLFRSKE

-933 GTDMATLEECVARWQ
+933 GTDVATLEECVARWQ

-965 GEGSGE
+965 GDGSGE

-1166 VNGKFSLKGMDSAG
+1166 VN
-1180 RQLSEQQQE
+1180 
-1189 YFKDSKVRDA
+1189 
-1199 EGRLMPLYHQTDAE
+1199 
-1213 FTVFDTRHKGAGTGD
+1213 
-1228 NETPFGV
+1228 
-1235 FLKKSSKDIGVKGNR
+1235 
-1250 QMELYANIKNPLQ
+1250 
-1263 VRDRSELV
+1263 
-1271 FHLARM
+1271 
-1277 SPEYEALKAKSDVVD
+1277 AK
-1292 KEYGRKFEKAKKDFV
+1292 
-1307 DFIAEWRRQN
+1307 
-1317 PNASRSALYEV
+1317 
-1328 DEFNRVFDAEDNI
+1328 
-1341 VEEWGKVKD
+1341 
-1350 ELALQA
+1350 
-1356 KETITAA
+1356 
-1363 LRNNGYD
+1363 
-1370 GVIISEDSGSFG
+1370 
-1382 RTTDAYIALD
+1382 
-1392 ANQVKRT
+1392 
-1399 DNLNPTSDPDIRFSL
+1399 FSL

-1486 DAWTPTAPQIEYD
+1486 DAWTPTAPQIEYE

-1522 FADPLYSVANTLEDE
+1522 FANPLYSVANTLEDE

-1592 IRELGADAVDG
+1592 IRELGADIVDG

-1743 KAMKRGDQKGTN
+1743 KAMKQGDQKGTN

-1948 VRELKKERT
+1948 VRELKKYAAYRKRGTSDREILASTADGYAQTEWERKRLSEYKDVMGRLETYERRLSENKAKLEELSFMGEKKNAKRISQLKTEITQDTNRISIVENKLGELENTSSLKTLLDREKAVIHQQEGEYLRKVEELMGGYRDLYGTMAKGEKAARDIQMPKKTSENEKISQTVRTILEAKATPDEMVPTIEEMALNGEYSYEAYSDKNAISDAEEEIKRVGWAQSLSEWTNAVQKGEVSKKNTAMGWALYNNAANSGDTDT
-1957 ALLSR
+1957 ALTILSNMVEHQR
-1962 NKTLEARV
+1962 SAAQALQATRILKSLSPETQLYQAQRSVDNLQTEMNKRYGDKKAPELKIDPALAEQFMQATDQ
-1970 EKWRKETRRSSP
+1970 ETRDAVLRNIYRDIGKQMPSRFVDKWNAWRYLAMLGNARTHVRNVVGNAGFAPVVAAKNAVATGIEKAVYRLSDGKMERSKEF
-1982 TVRADDVKKLAG
+1982 VFGKD
-1994 NVIREYGSS
+1994 
-2003 VDYQDIEADMTEL
+2003 
-2016 GKALMADDVSMETLR
+2016 GKALLK
-2031 PHARAAAEKI
+2031 AAAQDYAK
-2041 IDGVL
+2041 
-2046 VQSESGA
+2046 VQDVAMGGGKYSDLANANKYIEEGRVIFQSKVPGLKQVSKGLEAARKANSKALDAEDAWFSKPHYAYAMAQYCKANGITPQMIESGKGIEKA
-2053 ELLEIRDHL
+2053 REYAIREAQKATYRD
-2062 KGTTLKYTDDGTIP
+2062 TNS
-2076 DFSQWRKSQ
+2076 FSQAISELGRTVKPGSNGTRKAVAVAMEGILPFRKTPANILVRGVEYSPIGLMNGIKQ
-2085 KGKLRI
+2085 ALFDVRNGTKTAAEAIDSI
-2091 SKDSGVD
+2091 SAGLTGTGLLGLGLFLAAQGLVRGHGSDDDDKN
-2098 VDVAYAELTEMFG
+2098 AYAELTGHQAYALELPDGTSITLDWLAPECLPFFIGVNLWEITDGGEEILTMSDALNAVTMVSEPLLEMSCLQSLNDVFDAVGYAKNNGISALPAALANAATSYITQALPTILGQAERAG
-2111 EGYFPSSIIHT
+2111 ESIRYATYTDKNSVLTSDMQYAIGRASAKIPGLDYSQIPYIDAWGRREST
-2122 GDQLV
+2122 GNLGKRLLNNFLNPAYVSDVSESEMEKELLRLYEATGESGVLPRRAGKSFSANKETINLTGEQYVKYAEKRGGEAYKWMTALTQNNAY
-2127 RMSEVLDNVGRIYE
+2127 RSMSDEEKADCVKYIYE
-2141 NPFDGYRDAAVTELS
+2141 AANEVAKSGIVGSSYEMKTWVKDAVGGAGVVETAIAKTKYADVSKEAVNAYKAFS
-2156 NLLIDGMIGEDVR
+2156 GSIGEDV
-2169 QSDPTF
+2169 F
-2175 ADRKALELQET
+2175 
-2186 KARLTQMLIKTREG
+2186 
-2200 RDRQVERMR
+2200 
-2209 RHYAEQTK
+2209 
-2217 AGRERRNATA
+2217 
-2227 LRAKIARHT
+2227 
-2236 ADLSRKLLTPTD
+2236 
-2248 KQHIPEKLRTSV
+2248 
-2260 AALLASINQESSYSY
+2260 
-2275 DADGRLVHNTEGD
+2275 
-2288 PTKRTQAAIALKS
+2288 
-2301 AYDEILRSGEALVID
+2301 
-2316 PDLLGSEGAGLLDQ
+2316 
-2330 VMAFG
+2330 
-2335 NKRMADM
+2335 
-2342 NSEELTTVWQ
+2342 
-2352 AVRAIEKSVST
+2352 
-2363 FNKSLASQRYET
+2363 
-2375 VSAWA
+2375 
-2380 ESLKQDSAT
+2380 
-2389 RKRKN
+2389 
-2394 RKLSLDL
+2394 
-2401 ADPYTFFSAYGESG
+2401 
-2415 RQIFRTLRNAQDR
+2415 
-2428 QNTMLKTIQ
+2428 LKTWD
-2437 AAAER
+2437 ALG
-2442 FADKTVF
+2442 D
-2449 KNRNDRH
+2449 
-2456 TFTTEAGQTLTLTTG
+2456 
-2471 QVMNLYNLVGR
+2471 
-2482 GEQAVHHLMVGGVV
+2482 
-2496 QPEILRNGKNPAI
+2496 
-2509 PRGTENIRLTENDLK
+2509 
-2524 AITGTLTE
+2524 ITG
-2532 VQKSVAEGLQKIAS
+2532 
-2546 GHLAAWGNEASMQVY
+2546 
-2561 GYRKFTEKN
+2561 
-2570 YWPIKAAQEGTTQ
+2570 
-2583 NSEKGADM
+2583 
-2591 AREIKN
+2591 
-2597 MGSAKALVPNAS
+2597 
-2609 NALDIGDV
+2609 
-2617 YDVFSQNASDMIQY
+2617 
-2631 ATLLAPMEDINRLY
+2631 EDY
-2645 NYRFRDAEGNLTGK
+2645 
-2659 VVKHVLTDVY
+2659 
-2669 GEAAQKYWRNL
+2669 
-2680 MRDVQNGMEKS
+2680 
-2691 GTSAITKA
+2691 
-2699 VEKVVGGMKAG
+2699 
-2710 SVGFNLRVVAQ
+2710 
-2721 QPTAY
+2721 
-2726 FRAAAVIDP
+2726 
-2735 AHMAKGLVKGAT
+2735 
-2747 EGNGWEKAKKYAPIA
+2747 
-2762 AIKDTSGFDQS
+2762 
-2773 GRYTIAQNVF
+2773 
-2783 GQDGNAL
+2783 
-2790 MNWLSEASGW
+2790 
-2800 AAGKADAVTWEKIWN
+2800 
-2815 ACEWA
+2815 
-2820 VVSEGGYEKGSD
+2820 
-2832 GFYQRTAQLFTEVI
+2832 
-2846 DQSQVVDGILQRAQI
+2846 
-2861 MRDSNGLTKQA
+2861 
-2872 TAFMG
+2872 
-2877 EPLKS
+2877 
-2882 LNMLMRSYDAWR
+2882 
-2894 YETDTPK
+2894 
-2901 KSKALKRFARTVSA
+2901 
-2915 LLVTDVVN
+2915 
-2923 SLVQSVIDG
+2923 
-2932 LRDDDKD
+2932 
-2939 KAYGERIMAAWLGDK
+2939 
-2954 DDQTAMQRLLGGN
+2954 
-2967 LWENLNPV
+2967 
-2975 GRIPYA
+2975 
-2981 KDVLS
+2981 
-2986 MLQGFT
+2986 
-2992 VSRMDADAVGDL
+2992 
-3004 IDAAEL
+3004 
-3010 FAKSAQDEGSK
+3010 
-3021 TTAYAAKKLLTAG
+3021 
-3034 SKIFGISIA
+3034 
-3043 NVGRDAWA
+3043 
-3051 IARSIAQG
+3051 
-3059 TGNVRA
+3059 
-3065 MYEMERAIYRL
+3065 
-3076 APDSGNN
+3076 
-3083 KRYYKLLYMAMGKD
+3083 
-3097 EETYRYIYDDMKKRG
+3097 
-3112 YTDSQLQTGIKNII
+3112 
-3126 KDSGADEDDMRKQL
+3126 
-3140 EEIGYSGDEAQE
+3140 
-3152 VMYKWAFKEK
+3152 
-3162 YGYDYSDKR
+3162 
-3171 EAFAEGTITRQQLID
+3171 
-3186 EIVKIGGNTRE
+3186 
-3197 EAESTV
+3197 
-3203 TVYEW
+3203 
-3208 QNAGVDIETNQTYIV
+3208 
-3223 NAYEEYGK
+3223 
-3231 PNGIDRNDFVSFCQQ
+3231 
-3246 ASRISGEDLDG
+3246 DG
-3257 DGKTD
+3257 DGRSD
-3262 SGSKKKNVL
+3262 AYSKIDKKL
-3271 ALING
+3271 EYING
-3276 MPLSAAQKDALY
+3276 LNLTAQQKRALAIAN
-3288 YQQGYAESTIGDAP
+3288 GINEKTVDKRAP
-3302 WH
+3302 W

>member
-68 FLGGFSYKGNTRRQ
+68 FLGGFSYKGIPRRQ

-127 RTQYNVRAFGGYDA
+127 RTMYNVRAFGGYDA
-141 SRMTDEERTYSAMQA
+141 SRMTDEERTYAAMQA
-156 DYNKAKDIQ
+156 DYNKARDIQ

-209 LSDDEISQLVN
+209 LSDDDISQLVN

-248 NPGLATIASVP
+248 NPGLATLASVP

-265 IGTFDA
+265 LGTIDA

-293 AYSRGVRDTVTKN
+293 AYARGVRGTVTKN

-365 SDEKAILTG
+365 SDGKAILTG

-387 SLESLIAMKLPTGTA
+387 SLESLISMKLPTGTA

-436 AVNGSMSDV
+436 AVNGSLSDM

-493 AIRTAAQGAYD
+493 ALQTAAQGAYES
-504 ARVND
+504 RVND
-509 ARTVVRQRAGVTG
+509 ARMAVRQRAGVTG
-522 SYQAAEDG
+522 SYHAAEDG

-550 ELTTGETVDPKDV
+550 ELTTGETVNPKDV

-598 VSAYILGMQ
+598 VSTYILGMQ
-607 EAYYN
+607 EAYHN

-632 QRKAAW
+632 QRRAAW

-647 PDLKDYGFGE
+647 PDLKDYGFGD

-693 SASAVKSDAAKYIPP
+693 SASAVKSDAARYIPP
-708 SVQTAAYQAGLAD
+708 SVQTAAYEAGLAD

-726 ARETA
+726 ARETD

-749 YARKLAEEKSGTAAL
+749 YARKLAKEKSGTAAL

-789 QYVAGRNLIQ
+789 QYVAGRNLVQ
-799 IAADADNAFAF
+799 IAADADDAFEF

-835 MRFRAQELGEEGT
+835 MRFRAQELGEEGA

-853 RYRSMSEEAGVTLTQ
+853 RYRAMSEEAGVTLTQ

-875 AADFTMRMIEDGGL
+875 AANFTMRMIEDGGL

-1155 STNSISTSDGN
+1155 SVNSISTSDGN
-1166 VNGKFSLKGMDSAG
+1166 VNAKFSLKGMDSAG

-1199 EGRLMPLYHQTDAE
+1199 EGRLKPVYHGSDALFTKFSADFMSKNGSSEGQGFYFTDLKTMAQGYE
-1213 FTVFDTRHKGAGTGD
+1213 KKGGQLLEGYLD
-1228 NETPFGV
+1228 
-1235 FLKKSSKDIGVKGNR
+1235 
-1250 QMELYANIKNPLQ
+1250 IKNPLSDSK
-1263 VRDRSELV
+1263 VTLTSAEVKRLIKAIDPTGDDLVLNYDSRGGMGYPSKAWYERAVNDTLRMTMETSESDSEI
-1271 FHLARM
+1271 LAELANGM
-1277 SPEYEALKAKSDVVD
+1277 GNPGAVLKAA
-1292 KEYGRKFEKAKKDFV
+1292 R
-1307 DFIAEWRRQN
+1307 
-1317 PNASRSALYEV
+1317 EV
-1328 DEFNRVFDAEDNI
+1328 
-1341 VEEWGKVKD
+1341 
-1350 ELALQA
+1350 L
-1356 KETITAA
+1356 
-1363 LRNNGYD
+1363 GYD
-1370 GVIISEDSGSFG
+1370 GYIVEGKYGNATVYVAFDSSQFK
-1382 RTTDAYIALD
+1382 
-1392 ANQVKRT
+1392 NM
-1399 DNLNPTSDPDIRFSL
+1399 DNLTPTSDPDIRF
-1414 KKPVEETKNL
+1414 
-1424 LALHNLTEKNLLD
+1424 
-1437 AVRLGGLPMPSI
+1437 
-1449 AVVKG
+1449 
-1454 DAGHSEYGPISF
+1454 
-1466 VFSKDTIDPQLFR
+1466 
-1479 SNKVYGY
+1479 
-1486 DAWTPTAPQIEYD
+1486 
-1499 VNEKAAGR
+1499 
-1507 IHDLFYRM
+1507 
-1515 QREKGRD
+1515 
-1522 FADPLYSVANTLEDE
+1522 
-1537 LNRKGGLDKVVEPM
+1537 
-1551 RDDPRVMNIYLEDTG
+1551 
-1566 RGAVEKVMRQNVS
+1566 
-1579 RMDENQQEMSEFL
+1579 
-1592 IRELGADAVDG
+1592 
-1603 FRPTGNEAPI
+1603 
-1613 AARRRWFAE
+1613 
-1622 HGEALN
+1622 
-1628 EALRKYYEKL
+1628 
-1638 GLPAKDAA
+1638 
-1646 DVVNA
+1646 
-1651 ETNAAK
+1651 
-1657 TKYLLNT
+1657 
-1664 RKYLSGNTETVTEE
+1664 
-1678 VDLDA
+1678 
-1683 TNNAIR
+1683 
-1689 KKVDKADYDRWLDEL
+1689 
-1704 FKGVVK
+1704 
-1710 NEGIY
+1710 
-1715 NGKDYYTSS
+1715 
-1724 GNRRSF
+1724 
-1730 SATHYEI
+1730 
-1737 TLENIV
+1737 
-1743 KAMKRGDQKGTN
+1743 
-1755 TVFGG
+1755 
-1760 QAIWGVASKDYNSID
+1760 
-1775 EIKADSGRLV
+1775 
-1785 KMTEEEYSAIR
+1785 
-1796 QEYSARLAEL
+1796 
-1806 ANEIKDPS
+1806 
-1814 AQNDFI
+1814 
-1820 ASDDAATAIVE
+1820 
-1831 TLRTKRTAAA
+1831 
-1841 IDKELRTYPTL
+1841 
-1852 RIRPDTA
+1852 
-1859 GKVLQLFEDISNM
+1859 
-1872 PTGYFEAKPQRAV
+1872 
-1885 GFDEVLAAVIP
+1885 
-1896 DDTSAN
+1896 
-1902 ARAALAQAG
+1902 
-1911 VKTIE
+1911 
-1916 YKSGDEQSRTD
+1916 
-1927 AVNSVEGARFQLK
+1927 QLK
-1940 SARELEQE
+1940 SVRELEQE

-1982 TVRADDVKKLAG
+1982 SVRADDVKKMAST
-1994 NVIREYGSS
+1994 VIREYGSS
-2003 VDYQDIEADMTEL
+2003 VDYQDIEADMTAL
-2016 GKALMADDVSMETLR
+2016 GEALMADDVSMDTLR

-2127 RMSEVLDNVGRIYE
+2127 RMSEVLENVGRIYE

-2186 KARLTQMLIKTREG
+2186 KARMMQMLIRTREG

-2248 KQHIPEKLRTSV
+2248 KQHVPEKLRTSV

-2352 AVRAIEKSVST
+2352 AVRAIEQSVST

-2415 RQIFRTLRNAQDR
+2415 MQIFRTLRNAQDR

-2546 GHLAAWGNEASMQVY
+2546 GHLAAWGNEASMLVY

-2710 SVGFNLRVVAQ
+2710 SVGFNLRVVVQ
-2721 QPTAY
+2721 QRTAY

-2790 MNWLSEASGW
+2790 MNWLSEASVW
-2800 AAGKADAVTWEKIWN
+2800 AAGKADAVAWEQIWN

-2820 VVSEGGYEKGSD
+2820 VVSENSYEKGSD

-2877 EPLKS
+2877 EPLKAI
-2882 LNMLMRSYDAWR
+2882 NMLMRSYDAWR

-3010 FAKSAQDEGSK
+3010 FVKSAQDEGSK

-3112 YTDSQLQTGIKNII
+3112 YTDSQLQTGIKDII

-3140 EEIGYSGDEAQE
+3140 EEIGYTELEATNIIVSKE
-3152 VMYKWAFKEK
+3152 FKEK
-3162 YGYDYSDKR
+3162 YGYSWDDRKK
-3171 EAFAEGTITRQQLID
+3171 ALADGVITESQLVQALID
-3186 EIVKIGGNTRE
+3186 SGELRLVAENTVKQYKFEISVEERYGFNWDDRKTALEKGDVSAAQLVGLLVENGKKRD
-3197 EAESTV
+3197 EAEKTVENYQFEIRVRKQYGFDWSEREYAYDGGYITESTLKKLLIENGKDEDEAQLQIK
-3203 TVYEW
+3203 VYDWRED
-3208 QNAGVDIETNQTYIV
+3208 GIDIDSDALTLVEK
-3223 NAYEEYGK
+3223 YEEVSGT
-3231 PNGIDRNDFVSFCQQ
+3231 GIDRSIYADFYKKKNKLT
-3246 ASRISGEDLDG
+3246 GDDLDG
-3257 DGKTD
+3257 DGRVD
-3262 SGSKKKNVL
+3262 NGSKQKKVI
-3271 ALING
+3271 ALIDSL
-3276 MPLSAAQKDALY
+3276 PLTNAQKDALFVQAY
-3288 YQQGYAESTIGDAP
+3288 SQKTLWKAT